1 MKINA
6 YFCSK
11 KIHFYLLTYK
21 FKTIMKKLLLSFLSF
36 FACCLALVAQT
47 EITWSAASDW
57 TGVEDKATSISYT
70 SGDYTISASKETGS
84 SSIPTVNATALDVRT
99 YAKNQVMVS
108 NSQENIKKLVFH
120 ISAQGKKRWT
130 ELTPSE
136 GAVTHDVA
144 NGVIIWEGD
153 AQFVMFGV
161 GEKSVYGTDGATKAG
176 QFDFSSV
183 TAYTAADLESGG
195 GESGGGEGGETPD
208 PDENVTLYSETFGT
222 NQGAFTID
230 NKVLPEG
237 TTYVWAFA
245 SGYGM
250 KATAYINKTNCASES
265 WLVSPKF
272 DCTKATALTL
282 SFSEA
287 ANFFTSAENVSAYTS
302 VKVKEV
308 GTDTWTDLTL
318 SARASGKAWTFTDGI
333 TADLSAYVG
342 KKMQIAFVYTSSA
355 ELAGTWEVKNFELK
369 GKGEVTT
376 ESEVVVPEYTTIAQL
391 KENATASA
399 TAVKFTFT
407 NLLVTGTAGTSTYV
421 TDGTDGTL
429 LYGTASPYKA
439 GDKISGTIAANLVSY
454 NNLTELKDLD
464 LTGVSVTSEGNEVTS
479 VAATINELVA
489 NQKKYENVL
498 VKLSEMTFESDALAS
513 KNISLTDGEESIT
526 LRDNFGVLTDFIFD
540 TTKQYNVTAV
550 ATIFKE
556 SIQLYALSA
565 SDIQMITNL
574 VDPETA
580 WAADTVAVMPGQEEY
595 EYALGTNYEGTITY
609 SSSDETVATIDA
621 NGDITFVG
629 YGHTVI
635 TAETPETS
643 EYLASKA
650 SFDLFFIEGE
660 GTLAKPYTPADVQ
673 YFSGKVE
680 GKAWVKG
687 EISGFFNNNAFVAGT
702 EGAIASNLAL
712 SAGDINVP
720 VALPSGSQVRT
731 NLNLLDNAT
740 NLGKTVWVYGTIEKY
755 FKVPGVKNVT
765 DYSWDGEGTLTGI
778 DSLEAAPANTKAD
791 VIYSIDGRRLAA
803 PAKGFNI
810 INGKKVIR

>member
-1 MKINA
+1 
-6 YFCSK
+6 
-11 KIHFYLLTYK
+11 
-21 FKTIMKKLLLSFLSF
+21 MKKLLLSFLSF
-36 FACCLALVAQT
+36 FACCLALMAQT
-47 EITWSAASDW
+47 EITWSGQSDW
-57 TGVEDKATSISYT
+57 TGVAENAKSISLT
-70 SGDYTISASKETGS
+70 SGNYTISASKEAGS
-84 SSIPTVNATALDVRT
+84 SNPTVNKTYQDFRS
-99 YAKNQVMVS
+99 YAKNQVLVS

-120 ISAQGKKRWT
+120 LSAQGKKRWT
-130 ELTPSE
+130 ELSPSE
-136 GAVTHDVA
+136 GAVTHDKA

-153 AQFVMFGV
+153 AQNIIFGV
-161 GEKSVYGTDGATKAG
+161 GEKAVYGTDGATKAG
-176 QFDFSSV
+176 QFAFSSV

-195 GESGGGEGGETPD
+195 GEGGEGEGGETPN
-208 PDENVTLYSETFGT
+208 PDEDITLYSETFGT

-230 NKVLPEG
+230 DKVLPEG
-237 TTYVWAFA
+237 TTYIWSFA

-250 KATAYINKTNCASES
+250 KASAYVNKTNYASES

-272 DCTKATALTL
+272 DCTNATALTL

-287 ANFFTSAENVSAYTS
+287 ANFFKSAENVSAYTS

-318 SARASGKAWTFTDGI
+318 SARASGTAWTFTDGI

-376 ESEVVVPEYTTIAQL
+376 ESEVVIPEYTKIAEL
-391 KENATASA
+391 KNNATATA

-407 NLLVTGTAGTSTYV
+407 DLLVTGAAGKNTYV
-421 TDGTDGTL
+421 TDGIDGML

-454 NNLTELKDLD
+454 SNLTELKDLD
-464 LTGVSVTSEGNEVTS
+464 LTGVTVTSEGNEVTP
-479 VAATINELVA
+479 VATTINELVA

-498 VKLSEMTFESDALAS
+498 VTLSEVAFESNALADM
-513 KNISLTDGEESIT
+513 NISLTDGEESIT
-526 LRDNFGVLTDFIFD
+526 LRDNFNVLTDFIFD
-540 TTKQYNVTAV
+540 TTKQYNVTAI
-550 ATIFKE
+550 ATIYNA

-565 SDIQMITNL
+565 DDIQMITNL
-574 VDPETA
+574 VAPETA
-580 WAADTVAVMPGQEEY
+580 WATDTVAVMPGSTTVENT
-595 EYALGTNYEGTITY
+595 LTTNSSAAVTY
-609 SSSDETVATIDA
+609 SSSNEAVATIDTEG
-621 NGDITFVG
+621 NITFVG

-635 TAETPETS
+635 SAETAENE

-687 EISGFFNNNAFVAGT
+687 KISGFFNNNKFFAGT
-702 EGAIASNLAL
+702 EGAIDSNLAL

-720 VALPSGSQVRT
+720 VALPSGSKVRT
-731 NLNLLDNAT
+731 DLNLLDNAT

-778 DSLEAAPANTKAD
+778 NSLEAAPANTKAD

>member
-1 MKINA
+1 
-6 YFCSK
+6 
-11 KIHFYLLTYK
+11 
-21 FKTIMKKLLLSFLSF
+21 MKKLLLSFLSF

-47 EITWSAASDW
+47 EITWSAANDW
-57 TGVEDKATSISYT
+57 AGVAEKAQSISLT
-70 SGDYTISASKETGS
+70 SGNYTISASKEAGS
-84 SSIPTVNATALDVRT
+84 SNPTVNATSLDFRS
-99 YAKNQVMVS
+99 YAKNMVLVS

-120 ISAQGKKRWT
+120 ISAQGKKRWA
-130 ELTPSE
+130 ELSPSE

-144 NGVIIWEGD
+144 NGNVIWEGD
-153 AQFVMFGV
+153 AQNIIFGV
-161 GEKSVYGTDGATKAG
+161 GEKAVYGTDGEAKGG

-183 TAYTAADLESGG
+183 TAYTAADLEN
-195 GESGGGEGGETPD
+195 GGGEGGGET

-237 TTYVWAFA
+237 ATYVWAFA

-250 KATAYINKTNCASES
+250 KASAYISGAAHASES

-272 DCTKATALTL
+272 DCTNATALTL

-287 ANFFTSAENVSAYTS
+287 ANKFNSAENVSAYTF

-318 SARASGKAWTFTDGI
+318 SARAGGTNWNFTDGI

-342 KKMQIAFVYTSSA
+342 KKMQIAFVYTSTA

-421 TDGTDGTL
+421 SDGTDGTL

-464 LTGVSVTSEGNEVTS
+464 LTGVTVTSEGNEVTP

-580 WAADTVAVMPGQEEY
+580 WVADTVAVMPGQEEY
-595 EYALGTNYEGTITY
+595 EYALGTNYEGTISY

-635 TAETPETS
+635 TAETPETD

-673 YFSGKVE
+673 YFCDKVE

-687 EISGFFNNNAFVAGT
+687 EISGFYNNNKYFAGT
-702 EGAIASNLAL
+702 EGAVASNLVI
-712 SAGDINVP
+712 SAGETNVP

-731 NLNLLDNAT
+731 DLNLKDNAT

-755 FKVPGVKNVT
+755 FSVAGVKNVT

-778 DSLEAAPANTKAD
+778 NSLEATPANTNAD

-803 PAKGFNI
+803 PVKGFNI

>member
-1 MKINA
+1 
-6 YFCSK
+6 
-11 KIHFYLLTYK
+11 
-21 FKTIMKKLLLSFLSF
+21 MKKLLLSFLSF
-36 FACCLALVAQT
+36 FACCLALMAQT
-47 EITWSAASDW
+47 EITWSGQSDW
-57 TGVEDKATSISYT
+57 TGVAENAKSISLT
-70 SGDYTISASKETGS
+70 SGNYTISASKEAGS
-84 SSIPTVNATALDVRT
+84 RNPTVNETYQDFRS
-99 YAKNQVMVS
+99 YAKNQVLVS

-120 ISAQGKKRWT
+120 LSAQGKKRWT
-130 ELTPSE
+130 ELSPSE
-136 GAVTHDVA
+136 GAVTHDKA

-153 AQFVMFGV
+153 AQNIIFGV
-161 GEKSVYGTDGATKAG
+161 GEKAVYGTDGATKAG
-176 QFDFSSV
+176 QFAFSSV

-195 GESGGGEGGETPD
+195 GEGGEGEGGETPN
-208 PDENVTLYSETFGT
+208 PDEDITLYSETFGT

-230 NKVLPEG
+230 DKVLPEG
-237 TTYVWAFA
+237 TTYIWSFA

-250 KATAYINKTNCASES
+250 KASAYVNKTNYASES

-272 DCTKATALTL
+272 DCTNATALTL

-287 ANFFTSAENVSAYTS
+287 ANFFKSAENVSAYTS

-318 SARASGKAWTFTDGI
+318 SARASGTAWTFTDGI

-376 ESEVVVPEYTTIAQL
+376 ESEVVIPEYTKIAEL
-391 KENATASA
+391 KNNATATA

-407 NLLVTGTAGTSTYV
+407 DLLVTGAAGKNTYV
-421 TDGTDGTL
+421 TDGIDGML

-454 NNLTELKDLD
+454 SNLTELKDLD
-464 LTGVSVTSEGNEVTS
+464 LTGVTVTSEGNEVTP
-479 VAATINELVA
+479 VATTINELVA

-498 VKLSEMTFESDALAS
+498 VTLSEVAFESNALADM
-513 KNISLTDGEESIT
+513 NISLTDGEESIT
-526 LRDNFGVLTDFIFD
+526 LYDKFNVLTDFIFD
-540 TTKQYNVTAV
+540 TTKQYNVTAI
-550 ATIFKE
+550 ATIFNA

-565 SDIQMITNL
+565 DDIQMITNL
-574 VDPETA
+574 VAPETA
-580 WAADTVAVMPGQEEY
+580 WATDTVAVMPGSTTVENT
-595 EYALGTNYEGTITY
+595 LTTNSSAAVTY
-609 SSSDETVATIDA
+609 SSSNEAVATIDA
-621 NGDITFVG
+621 EGNITFVG

-635 TAETPETS
+635 SAETAENE

-731 NLNLLDNAT
+731 DLNLKDNAT
-740 NLGKTVWVYGTIEKY
+740 NLGKTVWLYGTIEKY

-778 DSLEAAPANTKAD
+778 DNLEAAPANTKAD

>member
-1 MKINA
+1 
-6 YFCSK
+6 
-11 KIHFYLLTYK
+11 
-21 FKTIMKKLLLSFLSF
+21 MKKLLLSFLSF
-36 FACCLALVAQT
+36 FACCLALMAQT

-57 TGVEDKATSISYT
+57 KTLENGVSYT
-70 SGDYTISASKETGS
+70 SGDYTILADKAENPNASGK
-84 SSIPTVNATALDVRT
+84 PMVAAANDFRT
-99 YAKNQVMVS
+99 YAKNTFTVTSSKANITKIVFYISS
-108 NSQENIKKLVFH
+108 N
-120 ISAQGKKRWT
+120 GKKRWT
-130 ELTPSE
+130 DVTPDT
-136 GAVTHDVA
+136 GTTTVDKATYTTT
-144 NGVIIWEGD
+144 WEGD
-153 AQFVMFGV
+153 AKKITFTV
-161 GEKSVYGTDGATKAG
+161 GDAATYGTESSKAG
-176 QFDFSSV
+176 QFCIDKLV
-183 TAYTAADLESGG
+183 IYTA
-195 GESGGGEGGETPD
+195 GESGGGEGEGGQTPD
-208 PDENVTLYSETFGT
+208 PEETITLYSETFGT

-230 NKVLPEG
+230 DKVLPEG
-237 TTYVWAFA
+237 TTYIWKFD
-245 SGYGM
+245 SRNGM
-250 KATAYINKTNCASES
+250 KASAYVNKTNYASES

-272 DCTKATALTL
+272 DCTNATALTL

-287 ANFFTSAENVSAYTS
+287 ANFFTSAENVSVYTS

-318 SARASGKAWTFTDGI
+318 SARASGTNWTFADGI

-376 ESEVVVPEYTTIAQL
+376 ESEVVIPEYTKIAQL
-391 KENATASA
+391 KNDATATA

-407 NLLVTGTAGTSTYV
+407 DLLVTGTAGTSTYV
-421 TDGTDGTL
+421 TDGTDGLL

-439 GDKISGTIAANLVSY
+439 GDKISGTIAANLISFK
-454 NNLTELKDLD
+454 NLTELQDLD
-464 LTGVSVTSEGNEVTS
+464 LTGVTVTSEGNEVTP

-498 VKLSEMTFESDALAS
+498 VTLSEVAFESNALAS
-513 KNISLTDGEESIT
+513 KNISLTDGEEAIT
-526 LRDNFGVLTDFIFD
+526 LRDNFNVLTDFIFD
-540 TTKQYNVTAV
+540 TTKQYNVTAI
-550 ATIFKE
+550 ASIYNE
-556 SIQLYALSA
+556 SIQLYALSTD
-565 SDIQMITNL
+565 DIQMITNL

-580 WAADTVAVMPGQEEY
+580 WATAEVAVMPGSTTVENT
-595 EYALGTNYEGTITY
+595 LTTNSTAAVTY
-609 SSSDETVATIDA
+609 SSSNEAVATIDA
-621 NGDITFVG
+621 EGNITFVG

-635 TAETPETS
+635 SAETAENE

-660 GTLAKPYTPADVQ
+660 GTLAKPYTLADVQ
-673 YFSGKVE
+673 YFSNKVE

-687 EISGFFNNNAFVAGT
+687 KISGFFSNNKFVAGT
-702 EGAIASNLAL
+702 EGAVASNLAL

-731 NLNLLDNAT
+731 DLNLLDNAT
-740 NLGKTVWVYGTIEKY
+740 NLDKTVWVYGTIEKY
-755 FKVPGVKNVT
+755 FGVPGVKNVT
-765 DYSWDGEGTLTGI
+765 DYSWNGKGTLTGI

>member
-1 MKINA
+1 
-6 YFCSK
+6 
-11 KIHFYLLTYK
+11 
-21 FKTIMKKLLLSFLSF
+21 MKKLLLSFLSF
-36 FACCLALVAQT
+36 FACCLALMAQT

-70 SGDYTISASKETGS
+70 SGNYTIKATKETGS
-84 SSIPTVNATALDVRT
+84 SSPTVNATATDFRS

-120 ISAQGKKRWT
+120 ISAAGKKRWA
-130 ELTPSE
+130 ELSASE
-136 GAVTHDVA
+136 GAVTHDVP

-161 GEKSVYGTDGATKAG
+161 GEKAVHGTDGAKKAG
-176 QFDFSSV
+176 QFNFSSV

-195 GESGGGEGGETPD
+195 GESGGGEGEGGQTPD
-208 PDENVTLYSETFGT
+208 PEETITLYSETFGT

-230 NKVLPEG
+230 DKVLPEG
-237 TTYVWAFA
+237 TTYIWKFD
-245 SGYGM
+245 SRNGM
-250 KATAYINKTNCASES
+250 KASAYVNKTNYASES

-272 DCTKATALTL
+272 DCTNATALTL

-318 SARASGKAWTFTDGI
+318 SARASGTAWTFVDGI

-369 GKGEVTT
+369 GKGKVTT
-376 ESEVVVPEYTTIAQL
+376 ESEVVIPEYTKIALL
-391 KENATASA
+391 KNDATATA

-407 NLLVTGTAGTSTYV
+407 DLLVTGTAGTSTYV
-421 TDGTDGTL
+421 TDGTDGLL

-439 GDKISGTIAANLVSY
+439 GDKISGTIAANLVSFK
-454 NNLTELKDLD
+454 NLTELKDLD
-464 LTGVSVTSEGNEVTS
+464 LTGVTVTSEGNVVTP
-479 VAATINELVA
+479 VAATINELVD

-498 VKLSEMTFESDALAS
+498 VTLSEMTFESDALDS
-513 KNISLTDGEESIT
+513 KNNISLTDGDGSIT
-526 LRDNFGVLTDFIFD
+526 LRDNFGVLADFIFD
-540 TTKQYNVTAV
+540 TTKQYNVKAI
-550 ATIFKE
+550 ASIYNE

-565 SDIQMITNL
+565 DDIQMITNL
-574 VDPETA
+574 VAPETA
-580 WAADTVAVMPGQEEY
+580 WATDTVAVMPGSTTVENT
-595 EYALGTNYEGTITY
+595 LTTNSTAAVTY
-609 SSSDETVATIDA
+609 SSSNEAVATIDA
-621 NGDITFVG
+621 EGNITFVG

-635 TAETPETS
+635 SAETAENE

-687 EISGFFNNNAFVAGT
+687 EISGFYNNNKYVAGT
-702 EGAIASNLAL
+702 EGAIASNLAI

-720 VALPSGSQVRT
+720 VALPSGSKVRT

-755 FKVPGVKNVT
+755 FSVPGVKNVT
-765 DYSWDGEGTLTGI
+765 DYSWDGESTLTGI
-778 DSLEAAPANTKAD
+778 NSLEAAPANTKAD

>member
-1 MKINA
+1 
-6 YFCSK
+6 
-11 KIHFYLLTYK
+11 
-21 FKTIMKKLLLSFLSF
+21 MKKLLLSFLSF
-36 FACCLALVAQT
+36 FACCLALMAQT
-47 EITWSAASDW
+47 EITWSGQSDW
-57 TGVEDKATSISYT
+57 TGIGTKDISYT
-70 SGDYTISASKETGS
+70 SGNYTISASKVTGCQTN
-84 SSIPTVNATALDVRT
+84 PTVNAKANDFRC
-99 YAKNQVMVS
+99 YANGITMVG
-108 NSQENIKKLVFH
+108 NSTENIKKIVFH
-120 ISAQGKKRWT
+120 LSTQGIARWT
-130 ELTPSE
+130 DLTPSE
-136 GAVTHDVA
+136 GAVTNDTD
-144 NGVIIWEGD
+144 NGLIVWEGD
-153 AQFVMFGV
+153 AQYVQFTV
-161 GEKSVYGTDGATKAG
+161 GAKAVYGPDATQAA
-176 QFDFSSV
+176 QFCFSSV

-195 GESGGGEGGETPD
+195 GESGGGESGGGEGEGGETPN
-208 PDENVTLYSETFGT
+208 PDEDITLYSETFGT

-230 NKVLPEG
+230 DKVLPEG
-237 TTYVWAFA
+237 TTYIWSFA

-250 KATAYINKTNCASES
+250 KASAYVNKTNYASES

-272 DCTKATALTL
+272 DCTNATALTL

-287 ANFFTSAENVSAYTS
+287 ANFFKSAENVSAYTS

-318 SARASGKAWTFTDGI
+318 SARASGTAWTFTDGI

-421 TDGTDGTL
+421 SDGTNGTL

-464 LTGVSVTSEGNEVTS
+464 LTGVSVTSEGNEVTP

-778 DSLEAAPANTKAD
+778 NSLEAAPANTKAD

>member
-1 MKINA
+1 
-6 YFCSK
+6 
-11 KIHFYLLTYK
+11 
-21 FKTIMKKLLLSFLSF
+21 MKKLLLSFLSF
-36 FACCLALVAQT
+36 FACCLALMAQT
-47 EITWSAASDW
+47 EITWSGQSDW
-57 TGVEDKATSISYT
+57 TGIGTKDISYT
-70 SGDYTISASKETGS
+70 SGNYTISASKVTGCQTN
-84 SSIPTVNATALDVRT
+84 PTVNAKANDFRC
-99 YAKNQVMVS
+99 YANGITMVG
-108 NSQENIKKLVFH
+108 NSTENIKKIVFH
-120 ISAQGKKRWT
+120 LSTQGIARWT
-130 ELTPSE
+130 DLTPSE
-136 GAVTHDVA
+136 GAVTNDTD
-144 NGVIIWEGD
+144 NGLIVWEGD
-153 AQFVMFGV
+153 AQYVQFTV
-161 GEKSVYGTDGATKAG
+161 GAKAVYGPDATEAA
-176 QFDFSSV
+176 QFCFSSV

-195 GESGGGEGGETPD
+195 GESGGGESGGGESGGGEGEGGQTPD
-208 PDENVTLYSETFGT
+208 PEETITLYSETFGT

-237 TTYVWAFA
+237 ASFVWAFD
-245 SGYGM
+245 SQYGM
-250 KATAYINKTNCASES
+250 KASAYISGATKVSES

-287 ANFFTSAENVSAYTS
+287 ANKFKSAENVSAYTS

-308 GTDTWTDLTL
+308 GTDTWTNLTL
-318 SARASGKAWTFTDGI
+318 SARASGTAWTFTDGI

-376 ESEVVVPEYTTIAQL
+376 ESEVVIPEYTKIAEL
-391 KENATASA
+391 KNNATATA

-407 NLLVTGTAGTSTYV
+407 DLLVTGTAGTSTYV
-421 TDGTDGTL
+421 TDGTDGML

-439 GDKISGTIAANLVSY
+439 GDKISGTISANLVSFK
-454 NNLTELKDLD
+454 NLTELKDLD
-464 LTGVSVTSEGNEVTS
+464 LTGVTVTSEGNVVTP
-479 VAATINELVA
+479 VAATINELVD

-498 VKLSEMTFESDALAS
+498 VTLSEVKFESDALDS
-513 KNISLTDGEESIT
+513 KNNISLTDGDGSIT
-526 LRDNFGVLTDFIFD
+526 LYDKFNVLTDFIFD
-540 TTKQYNVTAV
+540 TTKQYNVTAI
-550 ATIFKE
+550 ATIYNA

-565 SDIQMITNL
+565 DDIQMITNL
-574 VDPETA
+574 VAPETA
-580 WAADTVAVMPGQEEY
+580 WATDTVAVMPGSTTVENT
-595 EYALGTNYEGTITY
+595 LTTNSTAAVTY
-609 SSSDETVATIDA
+609 SSSNEAVATIDA
-621 NGDITFVG
+621 EGNITFVG

-635 TAETPETS
+635 SAETAENEK
-643 EYLASKA
+643 YLASKA

-687 EISGFFNNNAFVAGT
+687 KISGFFANNKFVAGK
-702 EGAIASNLAL
+702 EGAVASNIAL

-731 NLNLLDNAT
+731 DLNLKDNDKNLD
-740 NLGKTVWVYGTIEKY
+740 KTVWVYGTIEKY
-755 FKVPGVKNVT
+755 FGVPGVKNVT
-765 DYSWDGEGTLTGI
+765 DYSWNGKGTLTGI

>member
-1 MKINA
+1 
-6 YFCSK
+6 
-11 KIHFYLLTYK
+11 
-21 FKTIMKKLLLSFLSF
+21 MKKLLLSFLSF
-36 FACCLALVAQT
+36 FACCLALMAQT

-57 TGVEDKATSISYT
+57 ETLENGVSYT
-70 SGDYTISASKETGS
+70 SGDYTILADKGENTSSK
-84 SSIPTVNATALDVRT
+84 PMVAAANDFRT
-99 YAKNQVMVS
+99 YAKNTFTVTSSKANITKIVFYISS
-108 NSQENIKKLVFH
+108 N
-120 ISAQGKKRWT
+120 GKKRWADV
-130 ELTPSE
+130 TPDT
-136 GAVTHDVA
+136 GTTTVDKATYTTT
-144 NGVIIWEGD
+144 WEGD
-153 AQFVMFGV
+153 AKKITFTV
-161 GEKSVYGTDGATKAG
+161 GDAATYGTESSKAG
-176 QFDFSSV
+176 QFCIDKLV
-183 TAYTAADLESGG
+183 IYTA
-195 GESGGGEGGETPD
+195 GESGGGEGEGGQTPD
-208 PDENVTLYSETFGT
+208 PEETITLYSETFGT

-237 TTYVWAFA
+237 ASYVWAWA
-245 SGYGM
+245 SAKYGM
-250 KATAYINKTNCASES
+250 KASAYISGAAHASES

-272 DCTKATALTL
+272 DCTNATALTL

-287 ANFFTSAENVSAYTS
+287 ANKFNSAENVSAYTS

-318 SARASGKAWTFTDGI
+318 SARAGGTNWDFTDGI

-342 KKMQIAFVYTSSA
+342 KKMQIAFVYTSTA

-421 TDGTDGTL
+421 SDGTDGTL

-464 LTGVSVTSEGNEVTS
+464 LTGVSVTSEGNEVTP

-498 VKLSEMTFESDALAS
+498 VKLSDMTFESDALAS

-526 LRDNFGVLTDFIFD
+526 LRDNFNVLTDFIFD

-595 EYALGTNYEGTITY
+595 EYALGTNYEGTISY

-621 NGDITFVG
+621 EGDITFVG

-635 TAETPETS
+635 TAETPETD

-673 YFSGKVE
+673 YFCDKVE

-687 EISGFFNNNAFVAGT
+687 EISGYYNNSKYFAGT
-702 EGAIASNLAL
+702 EGVVASNIAI
-712 SAGDINVP
+712 SAGETNVP

-731 NLNLLDNAT
+731 NLNLKDNAT

-755 FKVPGVKNVT
+755 FSVAGVKNVT

-778 DSLEAAPANTKAD
+778 NSLEAAPANTKAD

>member
-1 MKINA
+1 
-6 YFCSK
+6 
-11 KIHFYLLTYK
+11 
-21 FKTIMKKLLLSFLSF
+21 MKKLLLSFLSF
-36 FACCLALVAQT
+36 FACCLALMAQT

-57 TGVEDKATSISYT
+57 ETLENGVSYT
-70 SGDYTISASKETGS
+70 SGDYTILADKGENTSSK
-84 SSIPTVNATALDVRT
+84 PMVAAANDFRT
-99 YAKNQVMVS
+99 YAKNTFTVTSSKANITKIVFYISS
-108 NSQENIKKLVFH
+108 N
-120 ISAQGKKRWT
+120 GKKRWADV
-130 ELTPSE
+130 TPDT
-136 GAVTHDVA
+136 GTTTVDKATYTTT
-144 NGVIIWEGD
+144 WEGD
-153 AQFVMFGV
+153 AKKITFTV
-161 GEKSVYGTDGATKAG
+161 GDAATYGTESSKAG
-176 QFDFSSV
+176 QFCIDKLV
-183 TAYTAADLESGG
+183 IYTAGESGG
-195 GESGGGEGGETPD
+195 GESGGGEGEGGQTPD
-208 PDENVTLYSETFGT
+208 PEETITLYSETFGT

-230 NKVLPEG
+230 DKVLPEG
-237 TTYVWAFA
+237 TTYIWKFD
-245 SGYGM
+245 SRNGM
-250 KATAYINKTNCASES
+250 KASAYVNKTNYASES

-272 DCTKATALTL
+272 DCTNATALTL

-287 ANFFTSAENVSAYTS
+287 ANFFTSAENVSVYTS

-318 SARASGKAWTFTDGI
+318 SARASGTNWTFADGI

-376 ESEVVVPEYTTIAQL
+376 ESEVVIPEYTKIAQL
-391 KENATASA
+391 KNDATATA

-407 NLLVTGTAGTSTYV
+407 DLLVTGTAGTSTYV
-421 TDGTDGTL
+421 TDGTDGLL

-439 GDKISGTIAANLVSY
+439 GDKISGTIAANLISFK
-454 NNLTELKDLD
+454 NLTELQDLD
-464 LTGVSVTSEGNEVTS
+464 LTGVTVTSEGNEVTP

-498 VKLSEMTFESDALAS
+498 VTLSEVAFESNALAS
-513 KNISLTDGEESIT
+513 KNISLTDGEEAIT
-526 LRDNFGVLTDFIFD
+526 LRDNFNVLTDFIFD
-540 TTKQYNVTAV
+540 TTKQYNVTAI
-550 ATIFKE
+550 ASIYNE
-556 SIQLYALSA
+556 SIQLYALSTD
-565 SDIQMITNL
+565 DIQMITNL

-580 WAADTVAVMPGQEEY
+580 WATAEVAVMPGSTTVENT
-595 EYALGTNYEGTITY
+595 LTTNSTAAVTY
-609 SSSDETVATIDA
+609 SSSNEAVATIDA
-621 NGDITFVG
+621 EGNITFVG

-635 TAETPETS
+635 SAETAENE

-660 GTLAKPYTPADVQ
+660 GTLAKPYTLADVQ
-673 YFSGKVE
+673 YFSNKVE

-687 EISGFFNNNAFVAGT
+687 KISGFFSNNKFVAGT
-702 EGAIASNLAL
+702 EGAVASNLAL

-731 NLNLLDNAT
+731 DLNLLDNAT
-740 NLGKTVWVYGTIEKY
+740 NLDKTVWVYGTIEKY
-755 FKVPGVKNVT
+755 FGVPGVKNVT
-765 DYSWDGEGTLTGI
+765 DYSWNGKGTLTGI
-778 DSLEAAPANTKAD
+778 DSLEAAPANTNAD

>member
-1 MKINA
+1 
-6 YFCSK
+6 
-11 KIHFYLLTYK
+11 
-21 FKTIMKKLLLSFLSF
+21 MKKLLLSFLSF
-36 FACCLALVAQT
+36 FACCLALMAQT
-47 EITWSAASDW
+47 EITWSGQSDW

-84 SSIPTVNATALDVRT
+84 SSPTVNATATDFRS
-99 YAKNQVMVS
+99 YAKNQVMVT

-120 ISAQGKKRWT
+120 ISAAGKKRWA
-130 ELTPSE
+130 ELSASE

-161 GEKSVYGTDGATKAG
+161 GEKAVYGTDGAAKAG
-176 QFDFSSV
+176 QFNFSSV
-183 TAYTAADLESGG
+183 TAYTAADLESGSGEG
-195 GESGGGEGGETPD
+195 GEGEGGETPD

-272 DCTKATALTL
+272 DCTNATALTL

-287 ANFFTSAENVSAYTS
+287 ANFFTNAENVSAYTS

-318 SARASGKAWTFTDGI
+318 SARASGTAWTFTDGI

-342 KKMQIAFVYTSSA
+342 KKMQIAFVYTSTA

-421 TDGTDGTL
+421 SDGTDGTL

-464 LTGVSVTSEGNEVTS
+464 LTGVSVTSEGNEVTP

-526 LRDNFGVLTDFIFD
+526 LRDNFNVLTDFIFD

-621 NGDITFVG
+621 EGDITFVG

-635 TAETPETS
+635 TAETPETD

-673 YFSGKVE
+673 YFCDKVE

-687 EISGFFNNNAFVAGT
+687 EISGYYNNSKYFAGT
-702 EGAIASNLAL
+702 EGAVASNLAI
-712 SAGDINVP
+712 SAGETNVP

-731 NLNLLDNAT
+731 NLNLKDNAT

-755 FKVPGVKNVT
+755 FSVAGVKNVT

-778 DSLEAAPANTKAD
+778 NSLETAPANTNAD

-803 PAKGFNI
+803 PVKGFNI

>member
-1 MKINA
+1 
-6 YFCSK
+6 
-11 KIHFYLLTYK
+11 
-21 FKTIMKKLLLSFLSF
+21 MKKLLLSFLSF
-36 FACCLALVAQT
+36 FACCLALMAQT
-47 EITWSAASDW
+47 EITWSGQSDW
-57 TGVEDKATSISYT
+57 TGIGTKDISYT
-70 SGDYTISASKETGS
+70 SGNYTISASKVTGCQTN
-84 SSIPTVNATALDVRT
+84 PTVNAKANDFRC
-99 YAKNQVMVS
+99 YANGITMVG
-108 NSQENIKKLVFH
+108 NSTENIKKIVFH
-120 ISAQGKKRWT
+120 LSTQGIARWT
-130 ELTPSE
+130 DLTPSE
-136 GAVTHDVA
+136 GAVTNDTD
-144 NGVIIWEGD
+144 NGLIVWEGD
-153 AQFVMFGV
+153 AQYVQFTV
-161 GEKSVYGTDGATKAG
+161 GAKAVHGPNATEAA
-176 QFDFSSV
+176 QFCFSSV

-195 GESGGGEGGETPD
+195 GESGGGEGEGGETPN
-208 PDENVTLYSETFGT
+208 PDEDITLYSETFGT
-222 NQGAFTID
+222 NQGAFTIE

-237 TTYVWAFA
+237 TTYIWKFD
-245 SGYGM
+245 SRYGM
-250 KATAYINKTNCASES
+250 KASAYISGAAHASES

-272 DCTKATALTL
+272 DCTNATALML

-287 ANFFTSAENVSAYTS
+287 AIYFTSDENVPAYTS

-318 SARASGKAWTFTDGI
+318 SARTSGTAGKFTDGI

-369 GKGEVTT
+369 GKGEVTA
-376 ESEVVVPEYTTIAQL
+376 ESEVVIPEYTTIAQL
-391 KENATASA
+391 KNDATATA

-407 NLLVTGTAGTSTYV
+407 DLLVTGAAGKNTYV
-421 TDGTDGTL
+421 TDGIDGML

-454 NNLTELKDLD
+454 SNLTELKDLD
-464 LTGVSVTSEGNEVTS
+464 LTGVTVTSEGNEVTP
-479 VAATINELVA
+479 VATTINELVA

-498 VKLSEMTFESDALAS
+498 VTLSEVAFESNALADM
-513 KNISLTDGEESIT
+513 NISLTDGEESIT
-526 LRDNFGVLTDFIFD
+526 LYDKFNVLTDFIFD
-540 TTKQYNVTAV
+540 TTKQYNVTAI
-550 ATIFKE
+550 ATIFNA

-565 SDIQMITNL
+565 DDIQMITNL
-574 VDPETA
+574 VAPETA
-580 WAADTVAVMPGQEEY
+580 WATDTVAVMPGSTTVENT
-595 EYALGTNYEGTITY
+595 LTTNSTAAVTY
-609 SSSDETVATIDA
+609 SSSNEAVATIDTEG
-621 NGDITFVG
+621 NITFVG

-635 TAETPETS
+635 SAETAENE

-687 EISGFFNNNAFVAGT
+687 EISGFFNNNNKFVAGT
-702 EGAIASNLAL
+702 EKAIASNLAL

-720 VALPSGSQVRT
+720 VALPSGSKVRT
-731 NLNLLDNAT
+731 DLNLLDNAT

>member
-1 MKINA
+1 
-6 YFCSK
+6 
-11 KIHFYLLTYK
+11 
-21 FKTIMKKLLLSFLSF
+21 MKKLLLSFLSF
-36 FACCLALVAQT
+36 FACCLALMAQT

-57 TGVEDKATSISYT
+57 ETLENGVSYT
-70 SGDYTISASKETGS
+70 SGDYTILADKAENPNASGK
-84 SSIPTVNATALDVRT
+84 PMVAAANDFRT
-99 YAKNQVMVS
+99 YAKNTFTVTSSKANITKIVFYISS
-108 NSQENIKKLVFH
+108 N
-120 ISAQGKKRWT
+120 GKKRWADV
-130 ELTPSE
+130 TPDT
-136 GAVTHDVA
+136 GTTTVDKATYTTT
-144 NGVIIWEGD
+144 WEGD
-153 AQFVMFGV
+153 AKKITFTV
-161 GEKSVYGTDGATKAG
+161 GDAATYGTESSKAG
-176 QFDFSSV
+176 QFCIDKLV
-183 TAYTAADLESGG
+183 IYTA
-195 GESGGGEGGETPD
+195 GESGGGEGEGGQTPD
-208 PDENVTLYSETFGT
+208 PEETITLYSETFGT

-230 NKVLPEG
+230 DKVLPEG
-237 TTYVWAFA
+237 TTYIWSFA

-250 KATAYINKTNCASES
+250 KASAYVNKTNYASES

-272 DCTKATALTL
+272 DCTNATALTL

-287 ANFFTSAENVSAYTS
+287 ANFFKSAENVSAYTS

-318 SARASGKAWTFTDGI
+318 SLSARASGTGWAFTDGI

-369 GKGEVTT
+369 GKGEVTA
-376 ESEVVVPEYTTIAQL
+376 ESEVVIPEYTTIAQL
-391 KENATASA
+391 KNDATATA

-407 NLLVTGTAGTSTYV
+407 DLLVTGAAGKNTYV
-421 TDGTDGTL
+421 TDGIDGML

-454 NNLTELKDLD
+454 SNLTELKDLD
-464 LTGVSVTSEGNEVTS
+464 LTGVTVTSEGNEVTP
-479 VAATINELVA
+479 VATTINELVA

-498 VKLSEMTFESDALAS
+498 VTLSEVAFESNALADM
-513 KNISLTDGEESIT
+513 NISLTDGEESIT
-526 LRDNFGVLTDFIFD
+526 LYDKFNVLTDFIFD
-540 TTKQYNVTAV
+540 TTKQYNVTAI
-550 ATIFKE
+550 ATIFNA

-565 SDIQMITNL
+565 DDIQMITNL
-574 VDPETA
+574 VAPETA
-580 WAADTVAVMPGQEEY
+580 WATDTVAVMPGSTTVENT
-595 EYALGTNYEGTITY
+595 LTTNSTAAVTY
-609 SSSDETVATIDA
+609 SSSNEAVATIDA
-621 NGDITFVG
+621 EGNITFVG

-635 TAETPETS
+635 SAETAENE

-660 GTLAKPYTPADVQ
+660 GTLAKPFTLADVQ
-673 YFSGKVE
+673 YFSDKVV

-687 EISGFFNNNAFVAGT
+687 EISGFFANNKFVAGK
-702 EGAIASNLAL
+702 EGAVASNIAL

-731 NLNLLDNAT
+731 DLNLKDNK

-755 FKVPGVKNVT
+755 FGVPGVKEVT

>member
-1 MKINA
+1 
-6 YFCSK
+6 
-11 KIHFYLLTYK
+11 
-21 FKTIMKKLLLSFLSF
+21 MKKLLLSFLSF
-36 FACCLALVAQT
+36 FACCLALMAQT
-47 EITWSAASDW
+47 EITWSGQSDW
-57 TGVEDKATSISYT
+57 TGIGTKDISYT
-70 SGDYTISASKETGS
+70 SGNYTISASKVTGCQTN
-84 SSIPTVNATALDVRT
+84 PTVNAKANDFRC
-99 YAKNQVMVS
+99 YANGITMVG
-108 NSQENIKKLVFH
+108 NSTENIKKIVFH
-120 ISAQGKKRWT
+120 LSTQGIARWT
-130 ELTPSE
+130 DLTPSE
-136 GAVTHDVA
+136 GAVTNDTD
-144 NGVIIWEGD
+144 NGLIVWEGD
-153 AQFVMFGV
+153 AQYVQFTV
-161 GEKSVYGTDGATKAG
+161 GAKAVYGPDATQAA
-176 QFDFSSV
+176 QFCFSSV

-195 GESGGGEGGETPD
+195 GESGGGESGGGEGEGGETPN
-208 PDENVTLYSETFGT
+208 PDEDITLYSETFGT

-230 NKVLPEG
+230 DKVLPEG
-237 TTYVWAFA
+237 TTYIWSFA

-250 KATAYINKTNCASES
+250 KASAYVNKTNYASES

-272 DCTKATALTL
+272 DCTNATALTL

-287 ANFFTSAENVSAYTS
+287 ANFFKSAENVSAYTS

-318 SARASGKAWTFTDGI
+318 SARASGTAWTFTDGI

-421 TDGTDGTL
+421 SDGTNGTL

-464 LTGVSVTSEGNEVTS
+464 LTGVSVTSEGNEVTP

-740 NLGKTVWVYGTIEKY
+740 NLGKTVWVYGTTEKY

-778 DSLEAAPANTKAD
+778 NSLEAAPANTKAD

>member
-1 MKINA
+1 
-6 YFCSK
+6 
-11 KIHFYLLTYK
+11 
-21 FKTIMKKLLLSFLSF
+21 MKKLLLSFLSF
-36 FACCLALVAQT
+36 FACCLALMAQT
-47 EITWSAASDW
+47 EITWSGQSDW
-57 TGVEDKATSISYT
+57 TGVAENAKSISLT
-70 SGDYTISASKETGS
+70 SGNYTISASKEAGS
-84 SSIPTVNATALDVRT
+84 SNPTVNKTYQDFRS
-99 YAKNQVMVS
+99 YAKNQVLVS

-120 ISAQGKKRWT
+120 LSAQGKKRWT
-130 ELTPSE
+130 ELSPSE
-136 GAVTHDVA
+136 GAVTHDKA

-153 AQFVMFGV
+153 AQNIIFGV
-161 GEKSVYGTDGATKAG
+161 GEKAVYGTDGATKAG
-176 QFDFSSV
+176 QFAFSSV

-195 GESGGGEGGETPD
+195 GEGGEGEGGETPN
-208 PDENVTLYSETFGT
+208 PDEDITLYSETFGT

-230 NKVLPEG
+230 DKVLPEG
-237 TTYVWAFA
+237 TTYIWSFA

-250 KATAYINKTNCASES
+250 KASAYVNKTNYASES

-272 DCTKATALTL
+272 DCTNATALTL

-287 ANFFTSAENVSAYTS
+287 ANFFKSAENVSAYTS

-318 SARASGKAWTFTDGI
+318 SARASGTAWTFTDGI

-376 ESEVVVPEYTTIAQL
+376 ESEVVIPEYTKIAEL
-391 KENATASA
+391 KNNATATA

-407 NLLVTGTAGTSTYV
+407 DLLVTGAAGKNTYV
-421 TDGTDGTL
+421 TDGIDGML

-454 NNLTELKDLD
+454 SNLTELKDLD
-464 LTGVSVTSEGNEVTS
+464 LTGVTVTSEGNEVTP
-479 VAATINELVA
+479 VATTINELVA

-498 VKLSEMTFESDALAS
+498 VTLSEVAFESNALADM
-513 KNISLTDGEESIT
+513 NISLTDGEESIT
-526 LRDNFGVLTDFIFD
+526 LRDNFNVLTDFIFD
-540 TTKQYNVTAV
+540 TTKQYNVTAI
-550 ATIFKE
+550 ATIYNA

-565 SDIQMITNL
+565 DDIQMITNL
-574 VDPETA
+574 VAPETA
-580 WAADTVAVMPGQEEY
+580 WATDTVAVMPGSTTVENT
-595 EYALGTNYEGTITY
+595 LTTNSTAAVTY
-609 SSSDETVATIDA
+609 SSSNEAVATIDTEG
-621 NGDITFVG
+621 NITFVG

-635 TAETPETS
+635 SAETAENE

-687 EISGFFNNNAFVAGT
+687 KISGFFNNNKFFAGT
-702 EGAIASNLAL
+702 EGAIDSNLAL

-720 VALPSGSQVRT
+720 VALPSGSKVRT
-731 NLNLLDNAT
+731 DLNLLDNAT

-778 DSLEAAPANTKAD
+778 NSLEAAPANTKAD

>member
-1 MKINA
+1 
-6 YFCSK
+6 
-11 KIHFYLLTYK
+11 
-21 FKTIMKKLLLSFLSF
+21 MKKLLLSFLSF

-57 TGVEDKATSISYT
+57 ETLEKGVSYT
-70 SGDYTISASKETGS
+70 SGNYTISASKEAGS
-84 SSIPTVNATALDVRT
+84 TNPTVNATSLDFRS
-99 YAKNQVMVS
+99 YAKNQVLVS

-120 ISAQGKKRWT
+120 LSAQGKKRWT
-130 ELTPSE
+130 ELSPSE

-144 NGVIIWEGD
+144 NGNVIWEGD
-153 AQFVMFGV
+153 AQNIIFGV
-161 GEKSVYGTDGATKAG
+161 GEKAVYGTDGAKKAG
-176 QFDFSSV
+176 QFAFSSV
-183 TAYTAADLESGG
+183 TAYTAADLEN
-195 GESGGGEGGETPD
+195 GGGEGGETPD
-208 PDENVTLYSETFGT
+208 EDITLYSETFGT

-230 NKVLPEG
+230 DKVLPEG
-237 TTYVWAFA
+237 TTYIWKFD
-245 SGYGM
+245 SRNGM
-250 KATAYINKTNCASES
+250 KASAYVNKTNYASES

-272 DCTKATALTL
+272 DCTNATALTL

-318 SARASGKAWTFTDGI
+318 SARASGTAWTFVDGI

-391 KENATASA
+391 KNNATATA

-407 NLLVTGTAGTSTYV
+407 DLLVTGAAGKNTYV
-421 TDGTDGTL
+421 TDGTDGML

-439 GDKISGTIAANLVSY
+439 GNKISGTIAANLISFK
-454 NNLTELKDLD
+454 NLTELQDLD
-464 LTGVSVTSEGNEVTS
+464 LTGVTVTSEGNVVTP
-479 VAATINELVA
+479 VAATINELVD

-498 VKLSEMTFESDALAS
+498 VTLSEVAFESNALAD
-513 KNISLTDGEESIT
+513 KNISLTDGDGSIT
-526 LRDNFGVLTDFIFD
+526 LRDNFNVLTDFIFD
-540 TTKQYNVTAV
+540 TTKQYNVTAI
-550 ATIFKE
+550 ATIYNE

-565 SDIQMITNL
+565 DDIQMITNL

-580 WAADTVAVMPGQEEY
+580 WVADTVAVMPGQEEY
-595 EYALGTNYEGTITY
+595 EYALGTNYEGTISY

-673 YFSGKVE
+673 YFCDKVE

-687 EISGFFNNNAFVAGT
+687 EISGFYNNNKYFAGT
-702 EGAIASNLAL
+702 EGAVASNLVI
-712 SAGDINVP
+712 SAGETNVP

-731 NLNLLDNAT
+731 DLNLKDNAT

-755 FKVPGVKNVT
+755 FSVAGVKNVT
-765 DYSWDGEGTLTGI
+765 DYSWDGKGTLTGI

>member
-1 MKINA
+1 
-6 YFCSK
+6 
-11 KIHFYLLTYK
+11 
-21 FKTIMKKLLLSFLSF
+21 MKKLLLSFLSF
-36 FACCLALVAQT
+36 FACCLALMAQT
-47 EITWSAASDW
+47 EITWSGQSDW
-57 TGVEDKATSISYT
+57 TGIGTTDISYT
-70 SGDYTISASKETGS
+70 SGNYTISASSKVTGCQTK
-84 SSIPTVNATALDVRT
+84 PTVNAKANDFRC
-99 YAKNQVMVS
+99 YANGITMVG
-108 NSQENIKKLVFH
+108 NSTENIKKIVFH
-120 ISAQGKKRWT
+120 LSTQGIARWT
-130 ELTPSE
+130 DLTPSE
-136 GAVTHDVA
+136 GAVTNDTD
-144 NGVIIWEGD
+144 NGLIVWEGD
-153 AQFVMFGV
+153 AQYVQFTV
-161 GEKSVYGTDGATKAG
+161 GAKAVHG
-176 QFDFSSV
+176 PDVTQAAQFCFSSV

-195 GESGGGEGGETPD
+195 GESGGGESGGGEGEGGQTPD
-208 PDENVTLYSETFGT
+208 PEETITLYSETFGT

-230 NKVLPEG
+230 DKVLPEG
-237 TTYVWAFA
+237 ITFIWSFA

-250 KATAYINKTNCASES
+250 KATAYVNKKNYASES

-272 DCTKATALTL
+272 DCTNATALTL

-287 ANFFTSAENVSAYTS
+287 ANYFKSAENVSAYTS

-318 SARASGKAWTFTDGI
+318 SARASGTGWAFTDGI

-342 KKMQIAFVYTSSA
+342 KKMQIAFVYNSSA

-369 GKGEVTT
+369 GKGEVTA
-376 ESEVVVPEYTTIAQL
+376 ESEVVIPEYTTIAQL
-391 KENATASA
+391 KNDATATA

-407 NLLVTGTAGTSTYV
+407 DLLVTGAAGKNTYV
-421 TDGTDGTL
+421 TDGIDGML

-454 NNLTELKDLD
+454 SNLTELKDLD
-464 LTGVSVTSEGNEVTS
+464 LTGVTVTSEGNEVTP
-479 VAATINELVA
+479 VATTINELVA

-498 VKLSEMTFESDALAS
+498 VTLSEVAFESNALADM
-513 KNISLTDGEESIT
+513 NISLTDGEESIT
-526 LRDNFGVLTDFIFD
+526 LYDKFNVLTDFIFD
-540 TTKQYNVTAV
+540 TTKQYNVTAI
-550 ATIFKE
+550 ATIFNA

-565 SDIQMITNL
+565 DDIQMITNL
-574 VDPETA
+574 VAPETA
-580 WAADTVAVMPGQEEY
+580 WATDTVAVMPGSTTVENT
-595 EYALGTNYEGTITY
+595 LTTNSTAAVTY
-609 SSSDETVATIDA
+609 SSSNEAVATIDTEG
-621 NGDITFVG
+621 NITFVG

-635 TAETPETS
+635 SAETAENE

-673 YFSGKVE
+673 YFCDKVE

-687 EISGFFNNNAFVAGT
+687 EISGYYNNSKYFAGT
-702 EGAIASNLAL
+702 EGAVASNLAI
-712 SAGDINVP
+712 SAGETNVP

-731 NLNLLDNAT
+731 NLNLKDNAT

-755 FKVPGVKNVT
+755 FSVAGVKNVT

-778 DSLEAAPANTKAD
+778 NSLEAAPANTKAD

>member
-1 MKINA
+1 
-6 YFCSK
+6 
-11 KIHFYLLTYK
+11 
-21 FKTIMKKLLLSFLSF
+21 MKKLLLSFLSF
-36 FACCLALVAQT
+36 FACCLALMAQT
-47 EITWSAASDW
+47 EITWSGQSDW
-57 TGVEDKATSISYT
+57 TGIGTKDISYT
-70 SGDYTISASKETGS
+70 SGNYTISASKVTGCQTN
-84 SSIPTVNATALDVRT
+84 PTVNAKANDFRC
-99 YAKNQVMVS
+99 YANGITMVG
-108 NSQENIKKLVFH
+108 NSTENIKKIVFH
-120 ISAQGKKRWT
+120 LSTQGIARWT
-130 ELTPSE
+130 DLTPSE
-136 GAVTHDVA
+136 GAVTNDTD
-144 NGVIIWEGD
+144 NGLIVWEGD
-153 AQFVMFGV
+153 AQYVQFTV
-161 GEKSVYGTDGATKAG
+161 GAKAVYGPDVTQAG
-176 QFDFSSV
+176 QFCFSSV

-195 GESGGGEGGETPD
+195 GESGGGEGGEGEGGETPN
-208 PDENVTLYSETFGT
+208 PDEDITLYSETFGT

-230 NKVLPEG
+230 DKVLPEG
-237 TTYVWAFA
+237 TTFIWSFA

-250 KATAYINKTNCASES
+250 KASAYVNKTNYASES

-272 DCTKATALTL
+272 DCTNATALTL

-318 SARASGKAWTFTDGI
+318 SARASGTAWTFTDGI

-369 GKGEVTT
+369 GKGTVTA
-376 ESEVVVPEYTTIAQL
+376 ESEVVIPEYTTIAQL
-391 KENATASA
+391 KNDAKATA

-407 NLLVTGTAGTSTYV
+407 DLLVTGTAGTSTYV
-421 TDGTDGTL
+421 TDGTDGIL
-429 LYGTASPYKA
+429 LFGTASPYKA
-439 GDKISGTIAANLVSY
+439 GDKISGTISANLVSY
-454 NNLTELKDLD
+454 SNLTELKDLD
-464 LTGVSVTSEGNEVTS
+464 LTGVTVTSEGNVVTP

-498 VKLSEMTFESDALAS
+498 VTLSEVTFVSDALAS
-513 KNISLTDGEESIT
+513 KNIDLTDGEEAIT

-540 TTKQYNVTAV
+540 TTKQYNVTAI
-550 ATIFKE
+550 ASIYKE

-565 SDIQMITNL
+565 DDIQMITNL
-574 VDPETA
+574 VDPETT
-580 WAADTVAVMPGQEEY
+580 WATDTVAVMPGSTTVENT
-595 EYALGTNYEGTITY
+595 LTTNSSAAVTY
-609 SSSDETVATIDA
+609 SSSNEAVATIDA
-621 NGDITFVG
+621 EGNITFVG

-635 TAETPETS
+635 SAETTENE

-720 VALPSGSQVRT
+720 VALPSGSKVRT
-731 NLNLLDNAT
+731 DLNLLDNAT

-778 DSLEAAPANTKAD
+778 NSLEATPANTKAD

>member
-1 MKINA
+1 
-6 YFCSK
+6 
-11 KIHFYLLTYK
+11 
-21 FKTIMKKLLLSFLSF
+21 MKKLLLSFLSF
-36 FACCLALVAQT
+36 FACCLALMAQT

-57 TGVEDKATSISYT
+57 TGVAEEAQSISLA
-70 SGDYTISASKETGS
+70 SGNYTISASKVTGCQTN
-84 SSIPTVNATALDVRT
+84 PTVNAKANDFRC
-99 YAKNQVMVS
+99 YANGITMVG
-108 NSQENIKKLVFH
+108 NSTENIKKIVFH
-120 ISAQGKKRWT
+120 LSTQGIARWT
-130 ELTPSE
+130 DLTPSE
-136 GAVTHDVA
+136 GAVTNDTD
-144 NGVIIWEGD
+144 NGLIVWEGD
-153 AQFVMFGV
+153 AQYVQFTV
-161 GEKSVYGTDGATKAG
+161 GAKAVYGPDATKAG
-176 QFDFSSV
+176 QFCFSSV

-195 GESGGGEGGETPD
+195 GESGGGEGGEGEGGETPD
-208 PDENVTLYSETFGT
+208 EDITLYSETFGK

-230 NKVLPEG
+230 DKVLPEG
-237 TTYVWAFA
+237 MTFIWSFD
-245 SGYGM
+245 SDYGM
-250 KATAYINKTNCASES
+250 KASAYANNTKYASES

-272 DCTKATALTL
+272 DCTNATALTL

-287 ANFFTSAENVSAYTS
+287 ANFFKSAENVSAYTS

-318 SARASGKAWTFTDGI
+318 SARASGTAWTFTDGI

-376 ESEVVVPEYTTIAQL
+376 ESEVVILEYTKIAQL
-391 KENATASA
+391 KNDATATA
-399 TAVKFTFT
+399 TAVKFAFT
-407 NLLVTGTAGTSTYV
+407 DLLVTGTAGTSTYV
-421 TDGTDGTL
+421 TDGTDGLL

-464 LTGVSVTSEGNEVTS
+464 LTGVSVTSEGNEVTP

-498 VKLSEMTFESDALAS
+498 VKLSDMTFESDALAS

-526 LRDNFGVLTDFIFD
+526 LRDNFNVLTDFIFD

-635 TAETPETS
+635 TAETPETD

-673 YFSGKVE
+673 YFCDKVE

-687 EISGFFNNNAFVAGT
+687 EISGFYNNNKYFAGT
-702 EGAIASNLAL
+702 EGAVASNIAI
-712 SAGDINVP
+712 SAGETNVP

-755 FKVPGVKNVT
+755 FSVPGVKNVT

>member
-1 MKINA
+1 
-6 YFCSK
+6 
-11 KIHFYLLTYK
+11 
-21 FKTIMKKLLLSFLSF
+21 MKKLLLSFLSF
-36 FACCLALVAQT
+36 FACCLALMAQT

-57 TGVEDKATSISYT
+57 VGVEDKATSISFT
-70 SGDYTISASKETGS
+70 SGDYTISASKETGVTN
-84 SSIPTVNATALDVRT
+84 PTVNATALDFRA
-99 YAKNQVMVS
+99 YAKNTIKVES
-108 NSQENIKKLVFH
+108 SANNITKIVFY
-120 ISAQGKKRWT
+120 ISTNGKKRWT
-130 ELTPSE
+130 DVTPDT
-136 GAVTHDVA
+136 GTATPDKA
-144 NGVIIWEGD
+144 TYTTTWEGD
-153 AQFVMFGV
+153 AKKITFTV
-161 GEKSVYGTDGATKAG
+161 GDVATYGTESTKAG
-176 QFDFSSV
+176 QFCIDKLV
-183 TAYTAADLESGG
+183 IYTAGEG
-195 GESGGGEGGETPD
+195 GEGGGGETPD

-237 TTYVWAFA
+237 ATYVWAFA

-250 KATAYINKTNCASES
+250 KASAYISGATHASES

-272 DCTKATALTL
+272 DCTKATALML

-287 ANFFTSAENVSAYTS
+287 ANKFNSAENVSAYTS

-318 SARASGKAWTFTDGI
+318 SARASGTNWNFTDGI

-342 KKMQIAFVYTSSA
+342 KKMQIAFVYTSTA

-369 GKGEVTT
+369 GKGEVTA
-376 ESEVVVPEYTTIAQL
+376 ESEVVIPEYTTIAQL

-421 TDGTDGTL
+421 SDGTDGTL

-464 LTGVSVTSEGNEVTS
+464 LTGVSVTSEGNEVTP
-479 VAATINELVA
+479 VATTINDLVA

-498 VKLSEMTFESDALAS
+498 VSLSEMTFESDALAS

-526 LRDNFGVLTDFIFD
+526 LRDNFGVLADFIFD
-540 TTKQYNVTAV
+540 TTKQYNVTAI
-550 ATIFKE
+550 ATIYKE

-580 WAADTVAVMPGQEEY
+580 WAADTVVVMPNEEDF
-595 EYALGTNYEGTITY
+595 EYTLSTNYEGTAITY

-621 NGDITFVG
+621 EGDITFVG

-635 TAETPETS
+635 TAETPETE
-643 EYLASKA
+643 EYFASKA

-673 YFSGKVE
+673 YFCDKVE

-687 EISGFFNNNAFVAGT
+687 EISGYYNNNKYFAGT
-702 EGAIASNLAL
+702 EGAVASNLAI
-712 SAGDINVP
+712 SAGEANVP
-720 VALPSGSQVRT
+720 VALQSGSQVRT
-731 NLNLLDNAT
+731 DLNLLDNAT
-740 NLGKTVWVYGTIEKY
+740 NLGKTVWVYGTLTKY
-755 FKVPGVKNVT
+755 FSVPGVKNVT

-778 DSLEAAPANTKAD
+778 NSLEAAPANTNAD

-803 PAKGFNI
+803 PVKGFNI

>member
-1 MKINA
+1 MPTFAVRKFI
-6 YFCSK
+6 
-11 KIHFYLLTYK
+11 FYLLTYK

-36 FACCLALVAQT
+36 FACCLALMAQT
-47 EITWSAASDW
+47 EITWSGQSDW
-57 TGVEDKATSISYT
+57 TGVAENAKSISLT
-70 SGDYTISASKETGS
+70 SGNYTISASKETGS
-84 SSIPTVNATALDVRT
+84 TNPTVNATSLDFRS
-99 YAKNQVMVS
+99 YAKNMVLVS

-120 ISAQGKKRWT
+120 ISAQGKKRWA
-130 ELTPSE
+130 ELSPSE

-144 NGVIIWEGD
+144 NGNVIWEGD
-153 AQFVMFGV
+153 AQNIIFGV
-161 GEKSVYGTDGATKAG
+161 GEKAVYGTDGETKGG

-183 TAYTAADLESGG
+183 TAYTAADLEN
-195 GESGGGEGGETPD
+195 GGGEGGETPD
-208 PDENVTLYSETFGT
+208 EDITLYSETFGT

-230 NKVLPEG
+230 DKVLPEG
-237 TTYVWAFA
+237 TTFIWSFA

-250 KATAYINKTNCASES
+250 KASAYVNKTNYASES

-287 ANFFTSAENVSAYTS
+287 ANFFKSAENVSAYTS

-318 SARASGKAWTFTDGI
+318 SARASGTAWTFTDGI

-391 KENATASA
+391 KNNATATA

-407 NLLVTGTAGTSTYV
+407 DLLVTGTAGTSTYV

-464 LTGVSVTSEGNEVTS
+464 LTGVSVTSEGNEVTP

-513 KNISLTDGEESIT
+513 KNINLTDGEESIT
-526 LRDNFGVLTDFIFD
+526 LRDNFNVLTDFIFD

-731 NLNLLDNAT
+731 DLNLLDNAT

-765 DYSWDGEGTLTGI
+765 DYSWDGKGTLTGI
-778 DSLEAAPANTKAD
+778 NSLEAAPANTKAD

>member
-36 FACCLALVAQT
+36 FACCLALMAQT
-47 EITWSAASDW
+47 EITWSGQSDW
-57 TGVEDKATSISYT
+57 TGVAENAKSISLT
-70 SGDYTISASKETGS
+70 SGNYTISASKEAGS
-84 SSIPTVNATALDVRT
+84 SNPTVNKTYQDFRS
-99 YAKNQVMVS
+99 YAKNQVLVS

-120 ISAQGKKRWT
+120 LSAQGKKRWT
-130 ELTPSE
+130 ELSPSE
-136 GAVTHDVA
+136 GAVTHDKA

-153 AQFVMFGV
+153 AQNIIFGV
-161 GEKSVYGTDGATKAG
+161 GEKAVYGTDGATKAG
-176 QFDFSSV
+176 QFAFSSV

-195 GESGGGEGGETPD
+195 GEGGEGEGGETPN
-208 PDENVTLYSETFGT
+208 PDEDITLYSETFGT

-230 NKVLPEG
+230 DKVLPEG
-237 TTYVWAFA
+237 TTYIWSFA

-250 KATAYINKTNCASES
+250 KASAYVNKTNYASES

-272 DCTKATALTL
+272 DCTNATALTL

-287 ANFFTSAENVSAYTS
+287 ANFFKSAENVSAYTS

-318 SARASGKAWTFTDGI
+318 SARASGTAWTFTDGI

-376 ESEVVVPEYTTIAQL
+376 ESEVVIPEYTKIAEL
-391 KENATASA
+391 KNNATATA

-407 NLLVTGTAGTSTYV
+407 DLLVTGAAGKNTYV
-421 TDGTDGTL
+421 TDGIDGML

-439 GDKISGTIAANLVSY
+439 GDKISGTIAANLDSDS
-454 NNLTELKDLD
+454 NLTELKDLD
-464 LTGVSVTSEGNEVTS
+464 LTGVTVTSEGNEVTP
-479 VAATINELVA
+479 VATTINELVA

-498 VKLSEMTFESDALAS
+498 VTLSEVAFESNALADM
-513 KNISLTDGEESIT
+513 NISLTDGEESIT
-526 LRDNFGVLTDFIFD
+526 LRDNFNVLTDFIFD
-540 TTKQYNVTAV
+540 TTKQYNVTAI
-550 ATIFKE
+550 ATIYNA

-565 SDIQMITNL
+565 DDIQMITNL
-574 VDPETA
+574 VAPETA
-580 WAADTVAVMPGQEEY
+580 WATDTVAVMPGSTTVENT
-595 EYALGTNYEGTITY
+595 LTTNSTAAVTY
-609 SSSDETVATIDA
+609 SSSNEAVATIDTEG
-621 NGDITFVG
+621 NITFVG

-635 TAETPETS
+635 SAETAENE

-687 EISGFFNNNAFVAGT
+687 KISGFFNNNKFFAGT
-702 EGAIASNLAL
+702 EGAIDSNLAL

-731 NLNLLDNAT
+731 DLNLLDNAT

-765 DYSWDGEGTLTGI
+765 DYSWDGESTLTGI
-778 DSLEAAPANTKAD
+778 NSLEAAPANTKAD

>member
-1 MKINA
+1 
-6 YFCSK
+6 
-11 KIHFYLLTYK
+11 
-21 FKTIMKKLLLSFLSF
+21 MKKLLLSFLSF
-36 FACCLALVAQT
+36 FACCLALMAQT

-84 SSIPTVNATALDVRT
+84 SSSPTVNATALDVRT

-421 TDGTDGTL
+421 SDGTDGTL

-464 LTGVSVTSEGNEVTS
+464 LTGVTVTSEGNEVTP

-513 KNISLTDGEESIT
+513 KNINLTDGEESIT
-526 LRDNFGVLTDFIFD
+526 LRDNFNVLTDFIFD

-595 EYALGTNYEGTITY
+595 ECALGTNYEGTITY

-673 YFSGKVE
+673 YFCDKVE

-687 EISGFFNNNAFVAGT
+687 EISGFYNNNKYFAGT
-702 EGAIASNLAL
+702 EGAVASNLVI
-712 SAGDINVP
+712 SAGETNVP

-731 NLNLLDNAT
+731 NLNLKDNAT

-755 FKVPGVKNVT
+755 FSVAGVKNVT

-778 DSLEAAPANTKAD
+778 NSLEAAPANTKAD

>member
-1 MKINA
+1 
-6 YFCSK
+6 
-11 KIHFYLLTYK
+11 
-21 FKTIMKKLLLSFLSF
+21 MKKLLLSFLSF
-36 FACCLALVAQT
+36 FACCLALMAQT

-57 TGVEDKATSISYT
+57 TALENGVSYT
-70 SGDYTISASKETGS
+70 SGDYTIIADKGGNTSSKPMVASA
-84 SSIPTVNATALDVRT
+84 NDFRT
-99 YAKNQVMVS
+99 YAKNTFTVTSSKDNITKIVFYISS
-108 NSQENIKKLVFH
+108 N
-120 ISAQGKKRWT
+120 GKKRWT
-130 ELTPSE
+130 DVTPDTGTTTVE
-136 GAVTHDVA
+136 QAAFTTT
-144 NGVIIWEGD
+144 WEGD
-153 AQFVMFGV
+153 AKEITFTV
-161 GEKSVYGTDGATKAG
+161 GDVATYGSESKKAG
-176 QFDFSSV
+176 QFCIDKLV
-183 TAYTAADLESGG
+183 IYTAGAGGGESGG
-195 GESGGGEGGETPD
+195 GESGGGEGEGGETPD

-250 KATAYINKTNCASES
+250 KATAYVNKKNYASES

-272 DCTKATALTL
+272 DCTNATALTL

-287 ANFFTSAENVSAYTS
+287 ANFFKSAENVSAYTS

-318 SARASGKAWTFTDGI
+318 SARASGTSWDFTDGI

-342 KKMQIAFVYTSSA
+342 KKMQIAFVYTSTA

-407 NLLVTGTAGTSTYV
+407 NLLVTGTAGKNTYV
-421 TDGTDGTL
+421 SDGTDGTL

-464 LTGVSVTSEGNEVTS
+464 LTGVSVTSEGNEVTP
-479 VAATINELVA
+479 VATTINELVA

-498 VKLSEMTFESDALAS
+498 VKLSDMTFVSDALAN
-513 KNISLTDGEESIT
+513 KNIDLTDGEESIT
-526 LRDNFGVLTDFIFD
+526 LRDNFNVLTDFIFD

-580 WAADTVAVMPGQEEY
+580 WATDTVAVMPGSTTVENTLTTKST
-595 EYALGTNYEGTITY
+595 AAVTY
-609 SSSDETVATIDA
+609 SSSNEAVATIDA
-621 NGDITFVG
+621 EGNITFVG

-635 TAETPETS
+635 SAETAENE

-731 NLNLLDNAT
+731 DLNLLDNAT

-765 DYSWDGEGTLTGI
+765 DYSWNGKGTLTGI

>member
-1 MKINA
+1 
-6 YFCSK
+6 
-11 KIHFYLLTYK
+11 
-21 FKTIMKKLLLSFLSF
+21 MKKLLLSFLSF
-36 FACCLALVAQT
+36 FACCLALMAQT

-57 TGVEDKATSISYT
+57 ETLENGVSYT
-70 SGDYTISASKETGS
+70 SGDYTILADKAENPNASGK
-84 SSIPTVNATALDVRT
+84 PMVAAANDFRT
-99 YAKNQVMVS
+99 YAKNTFTVTSSKANITKIVFYISS
-108 NSQENIKKLVFH
+108 N
-120 ISAQGKKRWT
+120 GKKRWADV
-130 ELTPSE
+130 TPDT
-136 GAVTHDVA
+136 GTTTVDKATYTTT
-144 NGVIIWEGD
+144 WEGD
-153 AQFVMFGV
+153 AKKITFTV
-161 GEKSVYGTDGATKAG
+161 GDAATYGTESSKAG
-176 QFDFSSV
+176 QFCIDKLV
-183 TAYTAADLESGG
+183 IYTA
-195 GESGGGEGGETPD
+195 GESGGGEGEGGQTPD
-208 PDENVTLYSETFGT
+208 PEETITLYSETFGT

-230 NKVLPEG
+230 DKVLPEG
-237 TTYVWAFA
+237 TTYIWSFA

-250 KATAYINKTNCASES
+250 QASAYVNKTNYASES

-272 DCTKATALTL
+272 DCTNATALTL

-287 ANFFTSAENVSAYTS
+287 ANFFKSAENVSAYTS

-318 SARASGKAWTFTDGI
+318 SLSARASGTGWAFTDGI

-369 GKGEVTT
+369 GKGEVTA
-376 ESEVVVPEYTTIAQL
+376 ESEVVIPEYTTIAQL
-391 KENATASA
+391 KNDATATA

-407 NLLVTGTAGTSTYV
+407 DLLVTGAAGKNTYV
-421 TDGTDGTL
+421 TDGIDGML

-454 NNLTELKDLD
+454 SNLTELKDLD
-464 LTGVSVTSEGNEVTS
+464 LTGVTVTSDGNEVTP
-479 VAATINELVA
+479 VATTINELVA

-498 VKLSEMTFESDALAS
+498 VTLSEVAFESNALADM
-513 KNISLTDGEESIT
+513 NISLTDGEESIT
-526 LRDNFGVLTDFIFD
+526 LYDKFNVLTDFIFD
-540 TTKQYNVTAV
+540 TTKQYNVTAI
-550 ATIFKE
+550 ATIFNA

-565 SDIQMITNL
+565 DDIQMITNL
-574 VDPETA
+574 VAPETA
-580 WAADTVAVMPGQEEY
+580 WATDTVAVMPGSTTVENT
-595 EYALGTNYEGTITY
+595 LTTNSTAAVTY
-609 SSSDETVATIDA
+609 SSSNEAVATIDTEG
-621 NGDITFVG
+621 NITFVG

-635 TAETPETS
+635 SAETAENE

-673 YFSGKVE
+673 YFCDKVV

-702 EGAIASNLAL
+702 EKAIVSNLAL

-731 NLNLLDNAT
+731 DLNLKDNAT

-778 DSLEAAPANTKAD
+778 NSLEAAPANTKAD

>member
-1 MKINA
+1 
-6 YFCSK
+6 
-11 KIHFYLLTYK
+11 
-21 FKTIMKKLLLSFLSF
+21 MKKLLLSFLSF
-36 FACCLALVAQT
+36 FACCLALMAQT

-57 TGVEDKATSISYT
+57 DGVEAKAQSISYT
-70 SGDYTISASKETGS
+70 SGNYTIKATKETGS
-84 SSIPTVNATALDVRT
+84 SSPTVNATATDFRS

-120 ISAQGKKRWT
+120 ISAAGKKRWA
-130 ELTPSE
+130 ELSASE
-136 GAVTHDVA
+136 GAVTHDVP

-161 GEKSVYGTDGATKAG
+161 GEKAVHGTDGATKAG
-176 QFDFSSV
+176 QFNFSSV
-183 TAYTAADLESGG
+183 TAYTAADLENGG

-237 TTYVWAFA
+237 ATYVWAFA

-250 KATAYINKTNCASES
+250 KASAYISGAAHASES

-272 DCTKATALTL
+272 DCTNATALTL

-287 ANFFTSAENVSAYTS
+287 ANKFNSAENVSAYTF

-464 LTGVSVTSEGNEVTS
+464 LTGVSVTSEGNEVTP

-765 DYSWDGEGTLTGI
+765 DYSWDGESTLTGI

>member
-1 MKINA
+1 
-6 YFCSK
+6 
-11 KIHFYLLTYK
+11 
-21 FKTIMKKLLLSFLSF
+21 MKKLLLSFLSF

-84 SSIPTVNATALDVRT
+84 SSSPTVNATALDVRT

>member
-1 MKINA
+1 
-6 YFCSK
+6 
-11 KIHFYLLTYK
+11 
-21 FKTIMKKLLLSFLSF
+21 MKKLLLSFLSF
-36 FACCLALVAQT
+36 FACCLALMAQT

-57 TGVEDKATSISYT
+57 TGIGTKDISYT
-70 SGDYTISASKETGS
+70 SGNYTISATSNVTGCQTN
-84 SSIPTVNATALDVRT
+84 PTVNATANDFRCYT
-99 YAKNQVMVS
+99 NGITMVG
-108 NSQENIKKLVFH
+108 NSTENIKKIVFH
-120 ISAQGKKRWT
+120 LSTQGIARWT
-130 ELTPSE
+130 DLTPSE
-136 GAVTHDVA
+136 GAVTNDTD
-144 NGVIIWEGD
+144 NGLIVWEGD
-153 AQFVMFGV
+153 AQYVQFTV
-161 GEKSVYGTDGATKAG
+161 GAKAVHGPDATKAG
-176 QFDFSSV
+176 QLCFSSV
-183 TAYTAADLESGG
+183 TAYTAADLENGG
-195 GESGGGEGGETPD
+195 GESGGGEGEGGQTPD
-208 PDENVTLYSETFGT
+208 PEETITLYSETFGT

-237 TTYVWAFA
+237 TTYIWKFD
-245 SGYGM
+245 SRNGM
-250 KATAYINKTNCASES
+250 KASAYVNKTNYASES

-272 DCTKATALTL
+272 DCTNATALTL

-318 SARASGKAWTFTDGI
+318 SARAGGTNWDFTDGI

-342 KKMQIAFVYTSSA
+342 KKMQIAFVYTSTA

-464 LTGVSVTSEGNEVTS
+464 LTGVSVTSEGNEVTP

-526 LRDNFGVLTDFIFD
+526 LRDNFNVLTDFIFD

-595 EYALGTNYEGTITY
+595 ECALGTNYEGTITY

-635 TAETPETS
+635 TAETPETD

-673 YFSGKVE
+673 YFSDKVV

-687 EISGFFNNNAFVAGT
+687 EISGFFANNKFVAGK
-702 EGAIASNLAL
+702 EGAVASNIAL

-731 NLNLLDNAT
+731 DLNLKDNK

-755 FKVPGVKNVT
+755 FGVPGVKEVT

-778 DSLEAAPANTKAD
+778 NSLEAAPANTKAD

>member
-1 MKINA
+1 
-6 YFCSK
+6 
-11 KIHFYLLTYK
+11 
-21 FKTIMKKLLLSFLSF
+21 MKKLLLSFLSF
-36 FACCLALVAQT
+36 FACCLALMAQT
-47 EITWSAASDW
+47 KITWSGQSDW
-57 TGVEDKATSISYT
+57 TGIGTTDISYT
-70 SGDYTISASKETGS
+70 SGNYTISASKVTGCQTN
-84 SSIPTVNATALDVRT
+84 PTVNAKANDFRC
-99 YAKNQVMVS
+99 YANGITMVG
-108 NSQENIKKLVFH
+108 NSTENIKKIVFH
-120 ISAQGKKRWT
+120 LSTQGIARWT
-130 ELTPSE
+130 DLTPSE
-136 GAVTHDVA
+136 GAVTNDTD
-144 NGVIIWEGD
+144 NGLIVWEGD
-153 AQFVMFGV
+153 AQYVQFTV
-161 GEKSVYGTDGATKAG
+161 GAKAVYGPDVTQAG
-176 QFDFSSV
+176 QFCFSSV

-195 GESGGGEGGETPD
+195 GESGGGEGGEGEGGETPN
-208 PDENVTLYSETFGT
+208 PDEDITLYSETFGT

-230 NKVLPEG
+230 DKVLPEG
-237 TTYVWAFA
+237 TTYIWSFA

-250 KATAYINKTNCASES
+250 KASAYVNKTNYASES

-272 DCTKATALTL
+272 DCTNATALTL

-287 ANFFTSAENVSAYTS
+287 ANFFKSAENVSAYTS

-318 SARASGKAWTFTDGI
+318 SARASGTAWTFTDGI

-421 TDGTDGTL
+421 TDGTDGML

-439 GDKISGTIAANLVSY
+439 GDKISGTIAANLISFK
-454 NNLTELKDLD
+454 NLTELQDLD
-464 LTGVSVTSEGNEVTS
+464 LTGVTVTSEGNVVTP

-498 VKLSEMTFESDALAS
+498 VTLSEVTFVSDALAS
-513 KNISLTDGEESIT
+513 KNIDLTDGEEAIT

-540 TTKQYNVTAV
+540 TTKQYNVTAI
-550 ATIFKE
+550 ASIYKE

-565 SDIQMITNL
+565 DDIQMITNL

-580 WAADTVAVMPGQEEY
+580 WAADTVAVMPGNTTVEN
-595 EYALGTNYEGTITY
+595 AFTTKSTAAVTY
-609 SSSDETVATIDA
+609 SSSDETVATINA

-673 YFSGKVE
+673 YFCDKVE

-687 EISGFFNNNAFVAGT
+687 EISGYYNNNKYFAGT
-702 EGAIASNLAL
+702 EGAVVSNLAI
-712 SAGDINVP
+712 SAGEINVP
-720 VALPSGSQVRT
+720 VALSSGSQVRT
-731 NLNLLDNAT
+731 DLNLMDNAT
-740 NLGKTVWVYGTIEKY
+740 NLGKMVWVYGTLTKY
-755 FKVPGVKNVT
+755 FSVPGVKNVT
-765 DYSWDGEGTLTGI
+765 DYSWNGEKTLTGI
-778 DSLEAAPANTKAD
+778 NSIEAAPANTKAD

>member
-1 MKINA
+1 
-6 YFCSK
+6 
-11 KIHFYLLTYK
+11 
-21 FKTIMKKLLLSFLSF
+21 MKKLLLSFLSF

-47 EITWSAASDW
+47 EITWSAANDW
-57 TGVEDKATSISYT
+57 AGVAEKAQSISLT
-70 SGDYTISASKETGS
+70 SGNYTISASKEAGS
-84 SSIPTVNATALDVRT
+84 TNPTVNATSLDFRS
-99 YAKNQVMVS
+99 YAKNLVLVS

-120 ISAQGKKRWT
+120 ISAQGKKRWA
-130 ELTPSE
+130 ELSPSE

-144 NGVIIWEGD
+144 NGNVIWEGD
-153 AQFVMFGV
+153 AQNIIFGV
-161 GEKSVYGTDGATKAG
+161 GEKAVYGTDGEAKGG

-195 GESGGGEGGETPD
+195 GEGGETPD
-208 PDENVTLYSETFGT
+208 EDITLYSETFGT

-230 NKVLPEG
+230 DKVLPEG
-237 TTYVWAFA
+237 TTYIWSFA

-250 KATAYINKTNCASES
+250 KASAYVNKTNYASES

-272 DCTKATALTL
+272 DCTNATALTL

-318 SARASGKAWTFTDGI
+318 SARASGTAWTFADGI

-355 ELAGTWEVKNFELK
+355 DVAGTWEVKNFELK

-376 ESEVVVPEYTTIAQL
+376 ESEVVIPEYTKIAEL
-391 KENATASA
+391 KNNATATA

-407 NLLVTGTAGTSTYV
+407 DLLVTGTAGTSTYV
-421 TDGTDGTL
+421 TDGTDGLL

-439 GDKISGTIAANLVSY
+439 GDKISGTIAANLISFK
-454 NNLTELKDLD
+454 NLTELQDLD
-464 LTGVSVTSEGNEVTS
+464 LTGVTVTSEGNEVTP

-498 VKLSEMTFESDALAS
+498 VTLSEVAFESNALAS
-513 KNISLTDGEESIT
+513 KNISLFDGEESIT

-540 TTKQYNVTAV
+540 TTKQYNVTAI
-550 ATIFKE
+550 ATIYNE

-565 SDIQMITNL
+565 DDIQMITNL

-580 WAADTVAVMPGQEEY
+580 WTTDEVAVMPGSTTVENT
-595 EYALGTNYEGTITY
+595 LTTNSTAAVIY
-609 SSSDETVATIDA
+609 SSSNEAVATIDA
-621 NGDITFVG
+621 EGNITFVG

-635 TAETPETS
+635 SAETAENG

-660 GTLAKPYTPADVQ
+660 GTLAKPYTLADVQ
-673 YFSGKVE
+673 YFSDKVE
-680 GKAWVKG
+680 DKAWVKG
-687 EISGFFNNNAFVAGT
+687 KISGFFNNNAFVAGT

-720 VALPSGSQVRT
+720 VALPNNSQVRT
-731 NLNLLDNAT
+731 NLNLLDNAS
-740 NLGKTVWVYGTIEKY
+740 NLGKTIWVYGTIEKY

-791 VIYSIDGRRLAA
+791 VIYSIDGRRLTA

>member
-1 MKINA
+1 
-6 YFCSK
+6 
-11 KIHFYLLTYK
+11 
-21 FKTIMKKLLLSFLSF
+21 MKKLLLSFLSF
-36 FACCLALVAQT
+36 FACCLALMAQT
-47 EITWSAASDW
+47 EITWSGQSDW
-57 TGVEDKATSISYT
+57 TGVAENAKSISLT
-70 SGDYTISASKETGS
+70 SGNYTISASKETGS
-84 SSIPTVNATALDVRT
+84 TNPTVNATSLDFRS
-99 YAKNQVMVS
+99 YAKNMVLVS

-120 ISAQGKKRWT
+120 ISAQGKKRWA
-130 ELTPSE
+130 ELSPSE

-144 NGVIIWEGD
+144 NGNVIWEGD
-153 AQFVMFGV
+153 AQNIIFGV
-161 GEKSVYGTDGATKAG
+161 GEKAVYGTDGETKGG

-183 TAYTAADLESGG
+183 TAYTAADLEN
-195 GESGGGEGGETPD
+195 GGGEGGETPD
-208 PDENVTLYSETFGT
+208 EDITLYSETFGT

-230 NKVLPEG
+230 DKVLPEG
-237 TTYVWAFA
+237 TTFIWSFA

-250 KATAYINKTNCASES
+250 NASAYVNKTNYASES

-287 ANFFTSAENVSAYTS
+287 ANFFKSAENVSAYTS

-318 SARASGKAWTFTDGI
+318 SARASGTAWTFTDGI

-391 KENATASA
+391 KNNATATA

-407 NLLVTGTAGTSTYV
+407 DLLVTGTAGTSTYV

-464 LTGVSVTSEGNEVTS
+464 LTGVSVTSEGNEVTP

-731 NLNLLDNAT
+731 DLNLLDNAT

-765 DYSWDGEGTLTGI
+765 DYSWDGKGTLTGI
-778 DSLEAAPANTKAD
+778 NSLEAAPANTKAD

>member
-1 MKINA
+1 
-6 YFCSK
+6 
-11 KIHFYLLTYK
+11 
-21 FKTIMKKLLLSFLSF
+21 MKKLLLSFLSF
-36 FACCLALVAQT
+36 FACCLALMAQT
-47 EITWSAASDW
+47 EITWSGQSDW
-57 TGVEDKATSISYT
+57 TGVAENAKSISLT
-70 SGDYTISASKETGS
+70 SGNYTISASKEAGS
-84 SSIPTVNATALDVRT
+84 SNPTVNKTYQDFRS
-99 YAKNQVMVS
+99 YAKNQVLVS

-120 ISAQGKKRWT
+120 LSAQGKKRWT
-130 ELTPSE
+130 ELSPSE
-136 GAVTHDVA
+136 GAVTHDKA

-153 AQFVMFGV
+153 AQNIIFGV
-161 GEKSVYGTDGATKAG
+161 GEKAVYGTDGATKAG
-176 QFDFSSV
+176 QFAFSSV

-195 GESGGGEGGETPD
+195 GEGGETPN
-208 PDENVTLYSETFGT
+208 PDEDISLYSETFGT

-230 NKVLPEG
+230 DKVLPEG
-237 TTYVWAFA
+237 TTYIWSFA

-250 KATAYINKTNCASES
+250 KASAYVNKTNYASES

-272 DCTKATALTL
+272 DCTNATALTL

-287 ANFFTSAENVSAYTS
+287 ANFFKSAENVSAYTS

-318 SARASGKAWTFTDGI
+318 SARASGTAWTFTDGI

-376 ESEVVVPEYTTIAQL
+376 ESEVVIPEYTKIAEL
-391 KENATASA
+391 KNNATATA

-407 NLLVTGTAGTSTYV
+407 DLLVTGAAGKNTYV
-421 TDGTDGTL
+421 TDGIDGML

-454 NNLTELKDLD
+454 SNLTELKDLD
-464 LTGVSVTSEGNEVTS
+464 LTGVTVTSEGNEVTP
-479 VAATINELVA
+479 VATTINELVA

-498 VKLSEMTFESDALAS
+498 VTLSEVAFESNALADM
-513 KNISLTDGEESIT
+513 NISLTDGEESIT
-526 LRDNFGVLTDFIFD
+526 LRDNFNVLTDFIFD
-540 TTKQYNVTAV
+540 TTKQYNVTAI
-550 ATIFKE
+550 ATIYNA

-565 SDIQMITNL
+565 DDIQMITNL
-574 VDPETA
+574 VAPETA
-580 WAADTVAVMPGQEEY
+580 WATDTVAVMPGSTTVENT
-595 EYALGTNYEGTITY
+595 LTTNSTAAVTY
-609 SSSDETVATIDA
+609 SSSNEAVATIDTEG
-621 NGDITFVG
+621 NITFVG

-635 TAETPETS
+635 SAETAENE

-687 EISGFFNNNAFVAGT
+687 KISGFFNNNKFFAGT
-702 EGAIASNLAL
+702 EGAIDSNLAL

-720 VALPSGSQVRT
+720 VALPSGSKVRT
-731 NLNLLDNAT
+731 DLNLLDNAT

-778 DSLEAAPANTKAD
+778 NSLEAAPANTKAD

>member
-1 MKINA
+1 
-6 YFCSK
+6 
-11 KIHFYLLTYK
+11 
-21 FKTIMKKLLLSFLSF
+21 MKKLLLSFLSF
-36 FACCLALVAQT
+36 FACCLALMAQT
-47 EITWSAASDW
+47 KITWSAASDW
-57 TGVEDKATSISYT
+57 ETLENGVSYT
-70 SGDYTISASKETGS
+70 SGDYTILADKAENPNASGK
-84 SSIPTVNATALDVRT
+84 PMVAAANDFRT
-99 YAKNQVMVS
+99 YAKNTFTVTSSKANITKIVFYISS
-108 NSQENIKKLVFH
+108 N
-120 ISAQGKKRWT
+120 GKKRWADV
-130 ELTPSE
+130 TPDT
-136 GAVTHDVA
+136 GTTTVDKATYTTT
-144 NGVIIWEGD
+144 WEGD
-153 AQFVMFGV
+153 AKKITFTV
-161 GEKSVYGTDGATKAG
+161 GDAATYGTESSKAG
-176 QFDFSSV
+176 QFCIDKLV
-183 TAYTAADLESGG
+183 IYTA
-195 GESGGGEGGETPD
+195 GESGGGEGEGGQTPD
-208 PDENVTLYSETFGT
+208 PEETITLYSETFGT

-230 NKVLPEG
+230 DKVLPEG
-237 TTYVWAFA
+237 TTYIWSFA

-250 KATAYINKTNCASES
+250 KASAYVNKTNYASES

-272 DCTKATALTL
+272 DCTNATALTL

-287 ANFFTSAENVSAYTS
+287 ANFFKSAENVSAYTS

-318 SARASGKAWTFTDGI
+318 SLSARASGTGWAFTDGI

-369 GKGEVTT
+369 GKGEVTA
-376 ESEVVVPEYTTIAQL
+376 ESEVVIPEYTTIAQL
-391 KENATASA
+391 KNDATATA

-407 NLLVTGTAGTSTYV
+407 DLLVTGAAGKNTYV
-421 TDGTDGTL
+421 TDGIDGML

-454 NNLTELKDLD
+454 SNLTELKDLD
-464 LTGVSVTSEGNEVTS
+464 LTGVTVTSEGNVVTP
-479 VAATINELVA
+479 VAATINKLVA

-498 VKLSEMTFESDALAS
+498 VTLSEVAFESNALADM
-513 KNISLTDGEESIT
+513 NISLTDGEESIT
-526 LRDNFGVLTDFIFD
+526 LYDKFNVLTDFIFD
-540 TTKQYNVTAV
+540 TTKQYNVTAI
-550 ATIFKE
+550 ATIFNA

-565 SDIQMITNL
+565 DDIQMITNL
-574 VDPETA
+574 VAPETA
-580 WAADTVAVMPGQEEY
+580 WATDTVAVMPGSTTVENT
-595 EYALGTNYEGTITY
+595 LTTNSTAAVTY
-609 SSSDETVATIDA
+609 SSSNEAVATIDTEG
-621 NGDITFVG
+621 NITFVG

-635 TAETPETS
+635 SAETAENE

-673 YFSGKVE
+673 YFSDKIV

-702 EGAIASNLAL
+702 EKAIVSNLAL

-720 VALPSGSQVRT
+720 VALPSGSKVRT
-731 NLNLLDNAT
+731 DLNLLDNAT

-778 DSLEAAPANTKAD
+778 NSLEAAPANTKAD

>member
-1 MKINA
+1 
-6 YFCSK
+6 
-11 KIHFYLLTYK
+11 
-21 FKTIMKKLLLSFLSF
+21 MKKLLLSFLSF
-36 FACCLALVAQT
+36 FACCLALMAQT

-57 TGVEDKATSISYT
+57 ETLENGVSYT
-70 SGDYTISASKETGS
+70 SGDYTILADKGENTSSK
-84 SSIPTVNATALDVRT
+84 PMVAAANDFRT
-99 YAKNQVMVS
+99 YAKNTFTVTSSKANITKIVFYISS
-108 NSQENIKKLVFH
+108 N
-120 ISAQGKKRWT
+120 GKKRWADV
-130 ELTPSE
+130 TPDT
-136 GAVTHDVA
+136 GTTTVDKATYTTT
-144 NGVIIWEGD
+144 WEGD
-153 AQFVMFGV
+153 AKKITFTV
-161 GEKSVYGTDGATKAG
+161 GDAATYGTESSKAG
-176 QFDFSSV
+176 QFCIDKLV
-183 TAYTAADLESGG
+183 IYTAGESGG
-195 GESGGGEGGETPD
+195 GESGGGEGEGGQTPD
-208 PDENVTLYSETFGT
+208 PEETITLYSETFGT

-230 NKVLPEG
+230 DKVLPEG
-237 TTYVWAFA
+237 TTYIWKFD
-245 SGYGM
+245 SRNGM
-250 KATAYINKTNCASES
+250 KASAYVNKTNYASES

-272 DCTKATALTL
+272 DCTNATALTL

-287 ANFFTSAENVSAYTS
+287 ANFFTSAENVSVYTS

-318 SARASGKAWTFTDGI
+318 SARASGTNWTFADGI

-376 ESEVVVPEYTTIAQL
+376 ESEVVIPEYTKIAQL
-391 KENATASA
+391 KNDATATA

-407 NLLVTGTAGTSTYV
+407 DLLVTGTAGTSTYV
-421 TDGTDGTL
+421 TDGTDGLL

-439 GDKISGTIAANLVSY
+439 GDKISGTIAANLISFK
-454 NNLTELKDLD
+454 NLTELQDLD
-464 LTGVSVTSEGNEVTS
+464 LTGVTVTSEGNEVTP

-498 VKLSEMTFESDALAS
+498 VTLSEVAFESNALAS
-513 KNISLTDGEESIT
+513 KNISLTDGEEAIT
-526 LRDNFGVLTDFIFD
+526 LRDNFNVLTDFIFD
-540 TTKQYNVTAV
+540 TTKQYNVTAI
-550 ATIFKE
+550 ASIYNE
-556 SIQLYALSA
+556 SIQLYALSTD
-565 SDIQMITNL
+565 DIQMITNL

-580 WAADTVAVMPGQEEY
+580 WATAEVAVMPGSTTVENT
-595 EYALGTNYEGTITY
+595 LTTNSTAAVTY
-609 SSSDETVATIDA
+609 SSSNEAVATIDA
-621 NGDITFVG
+621 EGNITFVG

-635 TAETPETS
+635 SAETAENE

-660 GTLAKPYTPADVQ
+660 GTLAKPYTLADVQ
-673 YFSGKVE
+673 YFSNKVE

-687 EISGFFNNNAFVAGT
+687 KISGFFSNNKFVAGT
-702 EGAIASNLAL
+702 EGAVASNLAL

-731 NLNLLDNAT
+731 DLNLLDNAT
-740 NLGKTVWVYGTIEKY
+740 NLDKTVWVYGTIEKY
-755 FKVPGVKNVT
+755 FGVPGVKNVT
-765 DYSWDGEGTLTGI
+765 DYSWNGKGTLTGI

>member
-1 MKINA
+1 
-6 YFCSK
+6 
-11 KIHFYLLTYK
+11 
-21 FKTIMKKLLLSFLSF
+21 MKKLLLSFLSF
-36 FACCLALVAQT
+36 FACCLALMAQT
-47 EITWSAASDW
+47 EITWSGQSDW
-57 TGVEDKATSISYT
+57 TGIGTTDISYT
-70 SGDYTISASKETGS
+70 SGNYTISASSKVTGCQTK
-84 SSIPTVNATALDVRT
+84 PTVNAKANDFRC
-99 YAKNQVMVS
+99 YANGITMVG
-108 NSQENIKKLVFH
+108 NSTENIKKIVFH
-120 ISAQGKKRWT
+120 LSTQGIARWT
-130 ELTPSE
+130 DLTPSE
-136 GAVTHDVA
+136 GAVTNDTD
-144 NGVIIWEGD
+144 NGLIVWEGD
-153 AQFVMFGV
+153 AQYVQFTV
-161 GEKSVYGTDGATKAG
+161 GAKAVYGPDATQAG
-176 QFDFSSV
+176 QLCFSSV

-195 GESGGGEGGETPD
+195 GESGGGESGGGEGEGGETPN
-208 PDENVTLYSETFGT
+208 PDEDITLYSETFGT

-237 TTYVWAFA
+237 ASYVWAWA
-245 SGYGM
+245 SAKYGM
-250 KATAYINKTNCASES
+250 KASAYISGAAHASES

-272 DCTKATALTL
+272 DCTNATALTL

-287 ANFFTSAENVSAYTS
+287 ANKFNSAENVSAYTS

-318 SARASGKAWTFTDGI
+318 SARAGGTNWDFTDGI

-342 KKMQIAFVYTSSA
+342 KKMQIAFVYTSTA

-421 TDGTDGTL
+421 SDGTNGTL

-464 LTGVSVTSEGNEVTS
+464 LTGVSVTSEGNEVTP

-778 DSLEAAPANTKAD
+778 NSLEAAPANTKAD

>member
-1 MKINA
+1 
-6 YFCSK
+6 
-11 KIHFYLLTYK
+11 
-21 FKTIMKKLLLSFLSF
+21 MKKLLLSFLSF
-36 FACCLALVAQT
+36 FACCLALMAQT
-47 EITWSAASDW
+47 EITWSGQSDW
-57 TGVEDKATSISYT
+57 TGIGTKDISYT
-70 SGDYTISASKETGS
+70 SGNYTISASSKVTGCQTK
-84 SSIPTVNATALDVRT
+84 PTVNAKANDFRC
-99 YAKNQVMVS
+99 YANGITMVG
-108 NSQENIKKLVFH
+108 NSTENIKKIVFH
-120 ISAQGKKRWT
+120 LSTQGIARWT
-130 ELTPSE
+130 DLTPSE
-136 GAVTHDVA
+136 GAVTNDTD
-144 NGVIIWEGD
+144 NGLIVWEGD
-153 AQFVMFGV
+153 AQYVQFTV
-161 GEKSVYGTDGATKAG
+161 GAKAVYGPDVTQAG
-176 QFDFSSV
+176 QFCFSSV

-195 GESGGGEGGETPD
+195 GESGGGEGGEGEGGETPN
-208 PDENVTLYSETFGT
+208 PDEDITLYSETFGT

-230 NKVLPEG
+230 DKELPEG
-237 TTYVWAFA
+237 TTYIWSFA

-250 KATAYINKTNCASES
+250 KASAYVNKTNYASES

-272 DCTKATALTL
+272 DCTNATALTL

-287 ANFFTSAENVSAYTS
+287 ANFFKSAENVSAYTS

-318 SARASGKAWTFTDGI
+318 SARASGTAWAFTDGI

-391 KENATASA
+391 KNNATATA

-407 NLLVTGTAGTSTYV
+407 DLLVTGTAGTSTYV
-421 TDGTDGTL
+421 TDGTDGML
-429 LYGTASPYKA
+429 LFGTASPYKA
-439 GDKISGTIAANLVSY
+439 GDKISGTISANLVSY
-454 NNLTELKDLD
+454 SNLTELKDLD
-464 LTGVSVTSEGNEVTS
+464 LTGVTVTSEGNVVTP

-498 VKLSEMTFESDALAS
+498 VTLSEVTFVSDALAS
-513 KNISLTDGEESIT
+513 KNIDLTDGEEAIT

-540 TTKQYNVTAV
+540 TKKQYNVTAI
-550 ATIFKE
+550 ASIYKE

-565 SDIQMITNL
+565 DDIQMITNL

-595 EYALGTNYEGTITY
+595 ECALGTNYEGTITY

-673 YFSGKVE
+673 YFCDKVE

-687 EISGFFNNNAFVAGT
+687 EISGFFSNNKYFAGT
-702 EGAIASNLAL
+702 EGAVASNLAL

-731 NLNLLDNAT
+731 DLNLLDNAT
-740 NLGKTVWVYGTIEKY
+740 NLDKTVWVYGTIEKY
-755 FKVPGVKNVT
+755 FGVPGVKNVT
-765 DYSWDGEGTLTGI
+765 DYSWNGKGTLTGI

>member
-1 MKINA
+1 
-6 YFCSK
+6 
-11 KIHFYLLTYK
+11 
-21 FKTIMKKLLLSFLSF
+21 MKKLLLSFLSF

-57 TGVEDKATSISYT
+57 TGVAEEAQSISLT
-70 SGDYTISASKETGS
+70 SGYYTISASKETGS
-84 SSIPTVNATALDVRT
+84 SKPTVNATSRDFRS
-99 YAKNQVMVS
+99 YAKNMVLVS

-120 ISAQGKKRWT
+120 ISAQGKKRWA
-130 ELTPSE
+130 ELSPSE
-136 GAVTHDVA
+136 GTVTHDVA
-144 NGVIIWEGD
+144 NGNVIWEGD
-153 AQFVMFGV
+153 AQNIIFGV
-161 GEKSVYGTDGATKAG
+161 GEKAVYGTDGATKAG
-176 QFDFSSV
+176 QFAFSSV
-183 TAYTAADLESGG
+183 TAYTAADLEN
-195 GESGGGEGGETPD
+195 GGGEGGGETPD
-208 PDENVTLYSETFGT
+208 EDITLYSETFGT

-230 NKVLPEG
+230 DKVLPEG
-237 TTYVWAFA
+237 TTFIWSFA

-250 KATAYINKTNCASES
+250 KASAYVNKTNYASES

-272 DCTKATALTL
+272 DCTNATALTL

-287 ANFFTSAENVSAYTS
+287 ANFFKSAENVSAYTS

-318 SARASGKAWTFTDGI
+318 SARASGTAWTFTDGI

-369 GKGEVTT
+369 GKGTVTA
-376 ESEVVVPEYTTIAQL
+376 ESEVVIPEYTTIAQL
-391 KENATASA
+391 KNDAKATA
-399 TAVKFTFT
+399 TAVTFTFT
-407 NLLVTGTAGTSTYV
+407 DLLVTGTAGTSTYV
-421 TDGTDGTL
+421 TDGTDGML
-429 LYGTASPYKA
+429 LFGTASPYKA

-464 LTGVSVTSEGNEVTS
+464 LTGVTVTSEGNEVTP

-498 VKLSEMTFESDALAS
+498 IKLSDMTFESDALAS

-526 LRDNFGVLTDFIFD
+526 LRDNFNVLTDFIFD

-673 YFSGKVE
+673 YFCDKVE

-687 EISGFFNNNAFVAGT
+687 EISGYYNNSKYFAGT
-702 EGAIASNLAL
+702 EGAVASNLAI
-712 SAGDINVP
+712 SAGETNVP

-731 NLNLLDNAT
+731 NLNLKDNAT

-755 FKVPGVKNVT
+755 FSVAGVKNVT

-778 DSLEAAPANTKAD
+778 NSLEAAPANTNAD

-803 PAKGFNI
+803 PVKGFNI

>member
-1 MKINA
+1 
-6 YFCSK
+6 
-11 KIHFYLLTYK
+11 
-21 FKTIMKKLLLSFLSF
+21 MKKLLLSFLSF
-36 FACCLALVAQT
+36 FACCLALMAQT

-57 TGVEDKATSISYT
+57 DGVEAKAQSISYT
-70 SGDYTISASKETGS
+70 SGNYTIKATKETGS
-84 SSIPTVNATALDVRT
+84 SSPTVNATATDFRS

-120 ISAQGKKRWT
+120 ISAAGKKRWA
-130 ELTPSE
+130 ELSASE
-136 GAVTHDVA
+136 GAVTHDVD

-161 GEKSVYGTDGATKAG
+161 GEKAVYGTDGATKAG
-176 QFDFSSV
+176 QFNFSSV

-195 GESGGGEGGETPD
+195 GESGGGEGEGGQTPD
-208 PDENVTLYSETFGT
+208 PEETITLYSETFGT

-237 TTYVWAFA
+237 ASFVWAFD
-245 SGYGM
+245 SQYGM
-250 KATAYINKTNCASES
+250 KASAYISGATKVSES

-272 DCTKATALTL
+272 DCTNATALTL

-287 ANFFTSAENVSAYTS
+287 ANKFNSAENVSAYTS

-318 SARASGKAWTFTDGI
+318 SARAGGTNWDFTDGI

-342 KKMQIAFVYTSSA
+342 KKMQIAFVYTSTA

-421 TDGTDGTL
+421 SDGTDGTL

-464 LTGVSVTSEGNEVTS
+464 LTGVSVTSEGNEVTP

-526 LRDNFGVLTDFIFD
+526 LRDNFNVLTDFIFD

-556 SIQLYALSA
+556 SIQLYALSV

-595 EYALGTNYEGTITY
+595 EYALGTNYEGTISY

-621 NGDITFVG
+621 EGDITFVG

-635 TAETPETS
+635 TAETPETD

-673 YFSGKVE
+673 YFCDKVE

-687 EISGFFNNNAFVAGT
+687 EISGYYNNSKYFAGT
-702 EGAIASNLAL
+702 EGVVASNIAI
-712 SAGDINVP
+712 SAGETNVP

-731 NLNLLDNAT
+731 NLNLKDNAT

-755 FKVPGVKNVT
+755 FSVAGVKNVT

-778 DSLEAAPANTKAD
+778 NSLEAAPTNTNAD

-803 PAKGFNI
+803 PVKGFNI

>member
-1 MKINA
+1 
-6 YFCSK
+6 
-11 KIHFYLLTYK
+11 
-21 FKTIMKKLLLSFLSF
+21 MKKLLLSFLSF
-36 FACCLALVAQT
+36 FACCLALMAQT
-47 EITWSAASDW
+47 KITWSGQSDW
-57 TGVEDKATSISYT
+57 TGIGTKDISYT
-70 SGDYTISASKETGS
+70 SGNYTISASKVTGCQTN
-84 SSIPTVNATALDVRT
+84 PTVNAKANDFRC
-99 YAKNQVMVS
+99 YANGITMVG
-108 NSQENIKKLVFH
+108 NSTENIKKIVFH
-120 ISAQGKKRWT
+120 LSTQGIARWT
-130 ELTPSE
+130 DLTPSE
-136 GAVTHDVA
+136 GAVTNDTD
-144 NGVIIWEGD
+144 NGLIVWEGD
-153 AQFVMFGV
+153 AQYVQFTV
-161 GEKSVYGTDGATKAG
+161 GAKAVYGPDATEAA
-176 QFDFSSV
+176 QFCFSSV

-195 GESGGGEGGETPD
+195 GESGGGESGGGEGEGGQTPD
-208 PDENVTLYSETFGT
+208 PEETITLYSETFGT

-230 NKVLPEG
+230 NKELPEG
-237 TTYVWAFA
+237 ASFVWAFD
-245 SGYGM
+245 SQYGM
-250 KATAYINKTNCASES
+250 KASAYISGATKVSES

-287 ANFFTSAENVSAYTS
+287 ANKFKSAENVSAYTS

-308 GTDTWTDLTL
+308 GTDTWTNLTL
-318 SARASGKAWTFTDGI
+318 SARASGTAWTFTDGI

-376 ESEVVVPEYTTIAQL
+376 ESEVVIPEYTKIAEL
-391 KENATASA
+391 KNNATATA

-407 NLLVTGTAGTSTYV
+407 DLLVTGTAGTSTYV
-421 TDGTDGTL
+421 TDGTDGML

-439 GDKISGTIAANLVSY
+439 GDKISGTISANLVSFK
-454 NNLTELKDLD
+454 NLTELKDLD
-464 LTGVSVTSEGNEVTS
+464 LTGVTVTSEGNVVTP
-479 VAATINELVA
+479 VAATINELVD

-498 VKLSEMTFESDALAS
+498 VTLSEVKFESDALDS
-513 KNISLTDGEESIT
+513 KNNISLTDGDGSIT
-526 LRDNFGVLTDFIFD
+526 LYDKFNVLTDFIFD
-540 TTKQYNVTAV
+540 TTKQYNVTAI
-550 ATIFKE
+550 ATIYNA

-565 SDIQMITNL
+565 DDIQMITNL
-574 VDPETA
+574 VAPETA
-580 WAADTVAVMPGQEEY
+580 WATDTVAVMPGSTTVENT
-595 EYALGTNYEGTITY
+595 LTTNSTAAVTY
-609 SSSDETVATIDA
+609 SSSNEAVATIDA
-621 NGDITFVG
+621 EGNITFVG

-635 TAETPETS
+635 SAETAENEK
-643 EYLASKA
+643 YLASKA

-687 EISGFFNNNAFVAGT
+687 KISGFFANNKFVAGK
-702 EGAIASNLAL
+702 EGAVASNIAL

-731 NLNLLDNAT
+731 DLNLKDNDKNLD
-740 NLGKTVWVYGTIEKY
+740 KTVWVYGTIEKY
-755 FKVPGVKNVT
+755 FGVPGVKNVT
-765 DYSWDGEGTLTGI
+765 DYSWNGKGTLTGI